1 MRTKIGTRLLSLF
14 LTAIC
19 VIGLIPTSAF
29 AASSENMPS
38 EITLKKS
45 DYFLDTD
52 GSKTY
57 NSPSFDKPLYLHI
70 INMNVGGK
78 TKVGFCAEHG
88 KQLGNTLIGKKWG
101 NPEPVTNS
109 FIKMMIG
116 YYYCM
121 TDAKYM
127 TDAYKAK
134 FGSQLWTDQNMIRYH
149 NAWIQAL
156 CWRALGQGAAIPSD
170 AEGQRVAIAKE
181 LMYIANAK
189 NGTSYSDIYTDK
201 YGTTT
206 FYEKGC
212 KVIDNPDCWPDV
224 DVTLY
229 HYIGGNATSPDGK
242 KHYTNDNTQAIMVAT
257 PRGEPTI
264 DDYQIV
270 VKKVDSSN
278 PTKGLPGATFSL
290 TMVGSDDPSFP
301 MTGVTGQDGTYTFKP
316 LKAGTYQVT
325 ETEAPEGYQ
334 IDNPGPYTVTLPM
347 NGQKTVT
354 VTATD
359 TPITTSSGSIRKV
372 DKDIPTMGL
381 AGATIR
387 ITGIDNNFK
396 YEGQT
401 VAGGALTDVPWDT
414 MPVGS
419 YIAEE
424 IGAPE
429 GYILPSPHEKK
440 EFYWDKKSDVTL
452 VFENDSKV
460 KVQLLKKDESNNP
473 LPGCLFTV
481 IKNGQTLFSAV
492 TDAAGTITV
501 PNVTEGTYWFVE
513 KDAPEGYVV
522 NSEPVTAYVS
532 AADIQGNKTVTVEA
546 TNHRKPGLEIVKID
560 SVTKEPVANCTFDIR
575 SIDGTYHETLT
586 TDGAGRIFLENMTPG
601 SYEVK
606 ETAVPKGYNLNPE
619 KQTVELTAG
628 GTFTLTFENVPKT
641 DFTLF
646 KHDSNNHPIAGVTFE
661 ISKKGGQSLGHF
673 TTDGQGKLTV
683 PNLEPGIY
691 VAVETDCP
699 DDYILDKT
707 PHEFQVNAGKTEVG
721 IDVVNLKKP
730 EITVKKVDSIV
741 GGGVEG
747 AKFEIFYAGTGGTG
761 SPAGTYESLGTK
773 YTDANGIIH
782 LDHLKEG
789 WYRFTEV
796 EAPEGYQLDEPSTQ
810 EIYLKGDD
818 NAELT
823 FKDTPLSAIIVMKKD
838 GVNGKALPGATFQL
852 RYLDGTSG
860 TGGTVIGEKVTDQNG
875 VCSWTGLKAG
885 TYIVEEVKPA
895 PGYNIVEGPK
905 TVYISGKA
913 QDVITVSFDNS
924 PDGTL
929 LIKKV
934 DAKNPTKVL
943 AGAKFRVQ
951 YTNGTLLG
959 NDNGIFT
966 TDENGQITIAGL
978 EPEKTIIVTEV
989 EAPAG
994 YIIDG
999 QAQTIDIKSGKVV
1012 SITFKNAPKGELVI
1026 EKTDAATGKL
1036 LPGAEFIIRKS
1047 DGTEVGADGN
1057 IHNNLTIESGTLSSD
1072 SHFVT
1077 GGDGRIIIKGL
1088 TPGNYT
1094 ITEVKAPD
1102 GYLIGKNASR
1112 TIQIT
1117 AGDTQTITFA
1127 NPSTCSLLIKKVC
1140 SINTDKMLE
1149 GAVFD
1154 VRYADGSV
1162 VGDSNGV
1169 YETGADGTILI
1180 TGLEANKAIIVTETK
1195 APNGFAIDTKPQT
1208 VTTIAGKVVQLTFA
1222 NAPYGKLVIE
1232 KRDAETNNLLPGAE
1246 FRVTTAAGC
1255 EVGQNGVIGDTTL
1268 TSNGIFRTDADGK
1281 ITISN
1286 LRPGNY
1292 IITEIKAPDGYLID
1306 DPTRNVTVTAGDTQ
1320 TIVFK
1325 NHSTCSLLIK
1335 KVCTENPDKM
1345 LEGAVFDVRYADG
1358 TVVGD
1363 SNGVFTTGA
1372 DGTILI
1378 TGLEANKAIVVTE
1391 TKAPDGFA
1399 IDTTPQTITT
1409 QAGKV
1414 VQLTFAN
1421 APYGKIIIEKRDSK
1435 TNELL
1440 PGAEF
1445 RVTTAAGCEVGQNG
1459 VIGDTNLTSNG
1470 IFTTGADGK
1479 ITITNVRPGSYVITE
1494 IKAPDGYLIDDPTRT
1509 ITVTSGDTQTIVF
1522 KDTKPGGLII
1532 EKRDSVTKEPLAGAT
1547 FKVTTSDGRFVAQD
1561 GGATSTNGLYT
1572 TDANGQIHIVDL
1584 DPDTYVVTEVTAPDG
1599 YLMDAPSQTVKIEK
1613 NDTQTLTFYD
1623 TPLGGLTIVKV
1634 DSESGKRLEGAK
1646 IEVAK
1651 LNGEIVGTYVTD
1663 KLGVIQLPDLDDGWY
1678 QLTEIKAPKGY
1689 LLDSTPQKVEV
1700 KKGETKTFEFENTA
1714 SASMLIHKIDS
1725 VTKKGIQGVKFVVYD
1740 SSMTPIGEYESDDQ
1754 GYVHLNKTL
1763 EDGKYYVREI
1773 VAAEGYILDNK
1784 VKSFTV
1790 LAGDTAM
1797 IEWENTSEL
1806 GQIQVIKTSEGYSSV
1821 NGLPA
1826 GTPLSG
1832 AIFAVYDKQNNVV
1845 DKFQTNENG
1854 IGSSKKL
1861 PLGIY
1866 TVKEVQAPAN
1876 YGLNPTVFTADIE
1889 FAGQVVKLNVT
1900 DPVITAGVSIKKTG
1914 YAQTMNNNVMRWT
1927 VSGVRND
1934 STTSLQSFYWRDTLP
1949 TDAVRLTR
1957 LVTGTYSTTQTYKVT
1972 FTTNLNSQWRTAY
1985 DNLSTAKNYTL
1996 DMSSA
2001 ALGLA
2006 SNEYVT
2012 QFMLS
2017 FGIVPAGFHQ
2027 LTNATVDAQT
2037 LYALT
2042 NGYKFTNKAD
2052 VGGLLGGNWVQSIAR
2067 WTTSVYS
2074 HYVPAK
2080 PAAPKS
2086 PKLPRTGY

>member
-1 MRTKIGTRLLSLF
+1 MRQKIGTRLLSLF

-29 AASSENMPS
+29 AAPSGSMPS
-38 EITLKKS
+38 EITLQKS

-57 NSPSFDKPLYLHI
+57 SSPSFGEPLYLHI

-121 TDAKYM
+121 TDAKYQ
-127 TDAYKAK
+127 TDAYKEK
-134 FGSQLWTDQNMIRYH
+134 WGGELWTDQNLIRYH

-170 AEGQRVAIAKE
+170 AEGQKVAIAKE

-206 FYEKGC
+206 FYQKGEK
-212 KVIDNPDCWPDV
+212 VLDNTDCWPDV

-257 PRGEPTI
+257 PSIPTAES
-264 DDYQIV
+264 YQIV

-278 PTKGLPGATFSL
+278 PTKGLSGATFSL
-290 TMVGSDDPSFP
+290 TMVGSTKTL
-301 MTGVTGQDGTYTFKP
+301 TGVTGQDGTYTFKN

-334 IDNPGPYTVTLPM
+334 IDNPGPYAVTLPT

-354 VTATD
+354 VTALD
-359 TPITTSSGSIRKV
+359 TPITLASGSIRKV
-372 DKDIPTMGL
+372 DKDRPTMGL

-387 ITGIDNNFK
+387 ITGIDNNFT

-401 VAGGALTDVPWDT
+401 VEGGALTDVPWDT

-419 YIAEE
+419 YVAEE

-440 EFYWDKKSDVTL
+440 EFYWDKKNEVKL

-560 SVTKEPVANCTFDIR
+560 SVTKKPVANCTFDIR

-707 PHEFQVNAGKTEVG
+707 PHEFQVNAGVTNVG

-796 EAPEGYQLDEPSTQ
+796 EAPAGYQLDEPSTQ

-852 RYLDGTSG
+852 RYLGGTSG
-860 TGGTVIGEKVTDQNG
+860 TGGTAIGEKVTDQNG

-978 EPEKTIIVTEV
+978 EPKKTIIVTEI

-1057 IHNNLTIESGTLSSD
+1057 IHNDLTIESGTLSSD

-1127 NPSTCSLLIKKVC
+1127 NP
-1140 SINTDKMLE
+1140 
-1149 GAVFD
+1149 
-1154 VRYADGSV
+1154 
-1162 VGDSNGV
+1162 
-1169 YETGADGTILI
+1169 
-1180 TGLEANKAIIVTETK
+1180 
-1195 APNGFAIDTKPQT
+1195 
-1208 VTTIAGKVVQLTFA
+1208 
-1222 NAPYGKLVIE
+1222 
-1232 KRDAETNNLLPGAE
+1232 
-1246 FRVTTAAGC
+1246 
-1255 EVGQNGVIGDTTL
+1255 
-1268 TSNGIFRTDADGK
+1268 
-1281 ITISN
+1281 
-1286 LRPGNY
+1286 
-1292 IITEIKAPDGYLID
+1292 
-1306 DPTRNVTVTAGDTQ
+1306 
-1320 TIVFK
+1320 
-1325 NHSTCSLLIK
+1325 STCSLLIK

-1479 ITITNVRPGSYVITE
+1479 ITITNVRPGNYIITE

-1651 LNGEIVGTYVTD
+1651 MNGEIVGTYVTD

-1725 VTKKGIQGVKFVVYD
+1725 VTRKGIQGVKFVVYD

-2086 PKLPRTGY
+2086 PTLPRTGY

>member
-1 MRTKIGTRLLSLF
+1 MRQKIGTRLLSLF

-29 AASSENMPS
+29 AAPSGSMPS
-38 EITLKKS
+38 EITLQKS

-57 NSPSFDKPLYLHI
+57 NSPSFGEPLYLHI

-78 TKVGFCAEHG
+78 TNVGFCAEHG

-121 TDAKYM
+121 TDAKYQ
-127 TDAYKAK
+127 TDAYKEK
-134 FGSQLWTDQNMIRYH
+134 WGGELWTDQNLIRYH

-170 AEGQRVAIAKE
+170 AEGQKVAIAKE

-206 FYEKGC
+206 FYQKGEK
-212 KVIDNPDCWPDV
+212 VLDNTDCWPDV

-257 PRGEPTI
+257 PSIPTLGN
-264 DDYQIV
+264 YQIT

-278 PTKGLPGATFSL
+278 PTKGLAGAEFSL
-290 TMVGSDDPSFP
+290 EMVGSDDPKFP
-301 MTGVTGQDGTYTFKP
+301 MTGVTGQGGTLTFKD

-325 ETEAPEGYQ
+325 ETKAPEDYQ
-334 IDNPGPYTVTLPM
+334 IDNPGPYTVTLPT
-347 NGQKTVT
+347 NGQNTVT

-359 TPITTSSGSIRKV
+359 TPITLASGSIRKV
-372 DKDIPTMGL
+372 DKDRPTMGL

-387 ITGIDNNFK
+387 ITGIDNNFT

-401 VAGGALTDVPWDT
+401 VEGGALTDVPWDT

-419 YIAEE
+419 YVAEE

-440 EFYWDKKSDVTL
+440 EFYWDKKNEVKL

-707 PHEFQVNAGKTEVG
+707 PHEFQVNAGVTNVG

-796 EAPEGYQLDEPSTQ
+796 DAPAGYQLDEPSTQ

-852 RYLDGTSG
+852 RYLGGTSG

-875 VCSWTGLKAG
+875 VCSWTSLKAG

-934 DAKNPTKVL
+934 DAKHPTKVL

-978 EPEKTIIVTEV
+978 EPEKTIIVTEI

-1057 IHNNLTIESGTLSSD
+1057 IHNDLTIESGTLSSD

-1127 NPSTCSLLIKKVC
+1127 NP
-1140 SINTDKMLE
+1140 
-1149 GAVFD
+1149 
-1154 VRYADGSV
+1154 
-1162 VGDSNGV
+1162 
-1169 YETGADGTILI
+1169 
-1180 TGLEANKAIIVTETK
+1180 
-1195 APNGFAIDTKPQT
+1195 
-1208 VTTIAGKVVQLTFA
+1208 
-1222 NAPYGKLVIE
+1222 
-1232 KRDAETNNLLPGAE
+1232 
-1246 FRVTTAAGC
+1246 
-1255 EVGQNGVIGDTTL
+1255 
-1268 TSNGIFRTDADGK
+1268 
-1281 ITISN
+1281 
-1286 LRPGNY
+1286 
-1292 IITEIKAPDGYLID
+1292 
-1306 DPTRNVTVTAGDTQ
+1306 
-1320 TIVFK
+1320 
-1325 NHSTCSLLIK
+1325 STCSLLIK

-1479 ITITNVRPGSYVITE
+1479 ITITNVRPGNYVITE

-1651 LNGEIVGTYVTD
+1651 MNGEIVGTYVTD

-1725 VTKKGIQGVKFVVYD
+1725 VTRKGIQGVKFVVYD

>member
-1 MRTKIGTRLLSLF
+1 
-14 LTAIC
+14 
-19 VIGLIPTSAF
+19 
-29 AASSENMPS
+29 
-38 EITLKKS
+38 
-45 DYFLDTD
+45 
-52 GSKTY
+52 
-57 NSPSFDKPLYLHI
+57 
-70 INMNVGGK
+70 
-78 TKVGFCAEHG
+78 
-88 KQLGNTLIGKKWG
+88 
-101 NPEPVTNS
+101 
-109 FIKMMIG
+109 MIG

-401 VAGGALTDVPWDT
+401 VTGGALTDVPWDT

-560 SVTKEPVANCTFDIR
+560 SVTKKPVANCTFDIR

-707 PHEFQVNAGKTEVG
+707 PHEFQVNAGVTNVG

-796 EAPEGYQLDEPSTQ
+796 EAPAGYQLDEPSTQ

-852 RYLDGTSG
+852 RYLGGTSG
-860 TGGTVIGEKVTDQNG
+860 TGGTAIGEKVTDQNG

-934 DAKNPTKVL
+934 DAKHPTKVL

-978 EPEKTIIVTEV
+978 EPKKTIIVTEI

-1057 IHNNLTIESGTLSSD
+1057 IHNDLTIESGTLSSD

-1088 TPGNYT
+1088 TPGHYT

-1140 SINTDKMLE
+1140 
-1149 GAVFD
+1149 
-1154 VRYADGSV
+1154 
-1162 VGDSNGV
+1162 
-1169 YETGADGTILI
+1169 TG
-1180 TGLEANKAIIVTETK
+1180 
-1195 APNGFAIDTKPQT
+1195 
-1208 VTTIAGKVVQLTFA
+1208 
-1222 NAPYGKLVIE
+1222 
-1232 KRDAETNNLLPGAE
+1232 
-1246 FRVTTAAGC
+1246 
-1255 EVGQNGVIGDTTL
+1255 
-1268 TSNGIFRTDADGK
+1268 
-1281 ITISN
+1281 
-1286 LRPGNY
+1286 
-1292 IITEIKAPDGYLID
+1292 
-1306 DPTRNVTVTAGDTQ
+1306 
-1320 TIVFK
+1320 
-1325 NHSTCSLLIK
+1325 
-1335 KVCTENPDKM
+1335 NPDKM

-1479 ITITNVRPGSYVITE
+1479 ITITNVRPGNYIITE

-1651 LNGEIVGTYVTD
+1651 MNGEIVGTYVTD

-1725 VTKKGIQGVKFVVYD
+1725 VTRKGIQGVKFVVYD

>member
-1 MRTKIGTRLLSLF
+1 MRQKIGTRLLSLF

-29 AASSENMPS
+29 AAPSGSMPS
-38 EITLKKS
+38 EITLQKS

-57 NSPSFDKPLYLHI
+57 NSPSFGEPLYLHI

-121 TDAKYM
+121 TDAKYQ
-127 TDAYKAK
+127 TDAYKEK
-134 FGSQLWTDQNMIRYH
+134 WGGELWTDQNLIRYH

-170 AEGQRVAIAKE
+170 AEGQKAAIAKE

-206 FYEKGC
+206 FYQKGEK
-212 KVIDNPDCWPDV
+212 VLDNTDCWPDV

-257 PRGEPTI
+257 PSIPTAES
-264 DDYQIV
+264 YQIV

-278 PTKGLPGATFSL
+278 PTKGLSGATFSL
-290 TMVGSDDPSFP
+290 TMVGSTKTL
-301 MTGVTGQDGTYTFKP
+301 TGVTGQDGTYTFKN

-334 IDNPGPYTVTLPM
+334 IDNPGPYAVTLPT

-354 VTATD
+354 VTALD
-359 TPITTSSGSIRKV
+359 TPITLASGSIRKV
-372 DKDIPTMGL
+372 DKGRPTMGL

-387 ITGIDNNFK
+387 ITGIDNNFT

-401 VAGGALTDVPWDT
+401 VEGGALTDVPWDT

-419 YIAEE
+419 YVAEE

-440 EFYWDKKSDVTL
+440 EFYWDKKNEVKL

-707 PHEFQVNAGKTEVG
+707 PHEFQVNAGVTNVG

-796 EAPEGYQLDEPSTQ
+796 EAPAGYQLDEPSTQ

-852 RYLDGTSG
+852 RYLGGTSG

-934 DAKNPTKVL
+934 DAKHPTKVL

-978 EPEKTIIVTEV
+978 EPKKTIIVTEI

-1057 IHNNLTIESGTLSSD
+1057 IHNDLTIESGTLSSD

-1088 TPGNYT
+1088 TPGHYT

-1127 NPSTCSLLIKKVC
+1127 NP
-1140 SINTDKMLE
+1140 
-1149 GAVFD
+1149 
-1154 VRYADGSV
+1154 
-1162 VGDSNGV
+1162 
-1169 YETGADGTILI
+1169 
-1180 TGLEANKAIIVTETK
+1180 
-1195 APNGFAIDTKPQT
+1195 
-1208 VTTIAGKVVQLTFA
+1208 
-1222 NAPYGKLVIE
+1222 
-1232 KRDAETNNLLPGAE
+1232 
-1246 FRVTTAAGC
+1246 
-1255 EVGQNGVIGDTTL
+1255 
-1268 TSNGIFRTDADGK
+1268 
-1281 ITISN
+1281 
-1286 LRPGNY
+1286 
-1292 IITEIKAPDGYLID
+1292 
-1306 DPTRNVTVTAGDTQ
+1306 
-1320 TIVFK
+1320 
-1325 NHSTCSLLIK
+1325 STCSLLIK

-1479 ITITNVRPGSYVITE
+1479 ITITNVRPGNYVITE

-1651 LNGEIVGTYVTD
+1651 MNGEIVGTYVTD

-1725 VTKKGIQGVKFVVYD
+1725 VTRKGIQGVKFVVYD

>member
-1 MRTKIGTRLLSLF
+1 MRQKIGTRLLSLF

-29 AASSENMPS
+29 AAPSGSMPS
-38 EITLKKS
+38 EITLQKS

-57 NSPSFDKPLYLHI
+57 NSPSFGEPLYLHI

-121 TDAKYM
+121 TDAKYQ
-127 TDAYKAK
+127 TDAYKEK
-134 FGSQLWTDQNMIRYH
+134 WGGELWTDQNLIRYH

-170 AEGQRVAIAKE
+170 AEGQKVAIAKE

-206 FYEKGC
+206 FYQKGEK
-212 KVIDNPDCWPDV
+212 VLDNTDCWPDV

-257 PRGEPTI
+257 PSIPTLGN
-264 DDYQIV
+264 YQIT

-278 PTKGLPGATFSL
+278 PTKGLAGAEFSL
-290 TMVGSDDPSFP
+290 EMVGSDDPKFP
-301 MTGVTGQDGTYTFKP
+301 MTGVTGQGGTLTFKD

-325 ETEAPEGYQ
+325 ETKAPEDYQ
-334 IDNPGPYTVTLPM
+334 IDNPGPYTVTLPT
-347 NGQKTVT
+347 NGQNTVT

-359 TPITTSSGSIRKV
+359 TPITLASGSIRKV
-372 DKDIPTMGL
+372 DKDRPTMGL

-387 ITGIDNNFK
+387 ITGIDNNFT

-401 VAGGALTDVPWDT
+401 VEGGALTDVPWDT

-419 YIAEE
+419 YVAEE

-440 EFYWDKKSDVTL
+440 EFYWDKKNEVKL

-560 SVTKEPVANCTFDIR
+560 SVTKKPVANCTFDIR

-707 PHEFQVNAGKTEVG
+707 PHEFQVNAGVTNVG

-796 EAPEGYQLDEPSTQ
+796 EAPAGYQLDEPSTQ

-852 RYLDGTSG
+852 RYLGGTSG

-934 DAKNPTKVL
+934 DAKHPTKVL

-978 EPEKTIIVTEV
+978 EPEKTIIVTEI

-1057 IHNNLTIESGTLSSD
+1057 IHNDLTIESGTLSSD

-1127 NPSTCSLLIKKVC
+1127 NP
-1140 SINTDKMLE
+1140 
-1149 GAVFD
+1149 
-1154 VRYADGSV
+1154 
-1162 VGDSNGV
+1162 
-1169 YETGADGTILI
+1169 
-1180 TGLEANKAIIVTETK
+1180 
-1195 APNGFAIDTKPQT
+1195 
-1208 VTTIAGKVVQLTFA
+1208 
-1222 NAPYGKLVIE
+1222 
-1232 KRDAETNNLLPGAE
+1232 
-1246 FRVTTAAGC
+1246 
-1255 EVGQNGVIGDTTL
+1255 
-1268 TSNGIFRTDADGK
+1268 
-1281 ITISN
+1281 
-1286 LRPGNY
+1286 
-1292 IITEIKAPDGYLID
+1292 
-1306 DPTRNVTVTAGDTQ
+1306 
-1320 TIVFK
+1320 
-1325 NHSTCSLLIK
+1325 STCSLLIK

-1479 ITITNVRPGSYVITE
+1479 ITITNVRPGNYVITE

-1651 LNGEIVGTYVTD
+1651 MNGEIVGTYVTD

-1725 VTKKGIQGVKFVVYD
+1725 VTRKGIQGVKFVVYD

-2080 PAAPKS
+2080 PATPKS

>member
-29 AASSENMPS
+29 AAPSGSMPS
-38 EITLKKS
+38 EITLQKS

-57 NSPSFDKPLYLHI
+57 NSPSFGEPLYLHI
-70 INMNVGGK
+70 INMNVGGE
-78 TKVGFCAEHG
+78 TKIGFCAEHG
-88 KQLGNTLIGKKWG
+88 KQLGNTLIGKKWA

-121 TDAKYM
+121 TDAKYQ
-127 TDAYKAK
+127 TDAYKEK
-134 FGSQLWTDQNMIRYH
+134 WGGELWTDQNLIRYH

-170 AEGQRVAIAKE
+170 AEGQKVAIAKE

-206 FYEKGC
+206 FYQKGEK
-212 KVIDNPDCWPDV
+212 VLDNTDCWPDV

-257 PRGEPTI
+257 PKPPTAE
-264 DDYQIV
+264 DYQIV

-278 PTKGLPGATFSL
+278 PTKGLAGAAFSL
-290 TMVGSDDPSFP
+290 EMVGSDDPMFP
-301 MTGVTGQDGTYTFKP
+301 MTGVTGQDGTYTFKK

-325 ETEAPEGYQ
+325 ETKAPDGYQ
-334 IDNPGPYTVTLPM
+334 IDNPGPYTVTLPT

-354 VTATD
+354 VTALD
-359 TPITTSSGSIRKV
+359 TPITLASGSIRKV
-372 DKDIPTMGL
+372 DKDRPTMGL

-387 ITGIDNNFK
+387 ITGIDNNFT

-401 VAGGALTDVPWDT
+401 VEGGALTDVPWDT

-419 YIAEE
+419 YVAEE

-440 EFYWDKKSDVTL
+440 EFYWDKKNEVKL

-560 SVTKEPVANCTFDIR
+560 SVTKKPVANCTFDIR

-707 PHEFQVNAGKTEVG
+707 PHEFQVNAGVTNVG

-796 EAPEGYQLDEPSTQ
+796 EAPAGYQLDEPSTQ

-852 RYLDGTSG
+852 RYLGGTSG
-860 TGGTVIGEKVTDQNG
+860 TGGTAIGEKVTDQNG

-978 EPEKTIIVTEV
+978 EPKKTIIVTEI

-1057 IHNNLTIESGTLSSD
+1057 IHNDLTIESGTLSSD

-1127 NPSTCSLLIKKVC
+1127 NP
-1140 SINTDKMLE
+1140 
-1149 GAVFD
+1149 
-1154 VRYADGSV
+1154 
-1162 VGDSNGV
+1162 
-1169 YETGADGTILI
+1169 
-1180 TGLEANKAIIVTETK
+1180 
-1195 APNGFAIDTKPQT
+1195 
-1208 VTTIAGKVVQLTFA
+1208 
-1222 NAPYGKLVIE
+1222 
-1232 KRDAETNNLLPGAE
+1232 
-1246 FRVTTAAGC
+1246 
-1255 EVGQNGVIGDTTL
+1255 
-1268 TSNGIFRTDADGK
+1268 
-1281 ITISN
+1281 
-1286 LRPGNY
+1286 
-1292 IITEIKAPDGYLID
+1292 
-1306 DPTRNVTVTAGDTQ
+1306 
-1320 TIVFK
+1320 
-1325 NHSTCSLLIK
+1325 STCSLLIK

-1479 ITITNVRPGSYVITE
+1479 ITITNVRPGNYVITE

-1634 DSESGKRLEGAK
+1634 DSASGKRLEGAK

-1651 LNGEIVGTYVTD
+1651 MNGEIVGTYVTD

-1725 VTKKGIQGVKFVVYD
+1725 VTRKGIQGVKFVVYD

>member
-29 AASSENMPS
+29 AAPSGSMPS
-38 EITLKKS
+38 EITLQKS

-57 NSPSFDKPLYLHI
+57 NSPSFGEPLYLHI
-70 INMNVGGK
+70 INMNVGGE
-78 TKVGFCAEHG
+78 TKIGFCAEHG

-121 TDAKYM
+121 TDAKYQ
-127 TDAYKAK
+127 TDAYKEK
-134 FGSQLWTDQNMIRYH
+134 WGGELWTDQNLIRYH

-170 AEGQRVAIAKE
+170 AEGQKVAIAKE

-206 FYEKGC
+206 FYQKGEK
-212 KVIDNPDCWPDV
+212 VLDNTDCWPDV

-229 HYIGGNATSPDGK
+229 RYIGGNATSPDGK
-242 KHYTNDNTQAIMVAT
+242 KHYTNDNTQAVMVAT
-257 PRGEPTI
+257 PKKEPTGDTYRI
-264 DDYQIV
+264 I

-278 PTKGLPGATFSL
+278 PTKGLAGATFSL
-290 TMVGSDDPSFP
+290 EMVGSDGPSFP
-301 MTGVTGQDGTYTFKP
+301 KTGVTGQDGTYIFDR
-316 LKAGTYQVT
+316 LEAGTYKVT

-334 IDNPGPYTVTLPM
+334 IDNPGPYVVTLPT
-347 NGQKTVT
+347 NGQNTVT
-354 VTATD
+354 VTALD
-359 TPITTSSGSIRKV
+359 TPITLASGSIRKV
-372 DKDIPTMGL
+372 DKDRPTMGL

-387 ITGIDNNFK
+387 ITGIDNNFT

-401 VAGGALTDVPWDT
+401 VEGGALTDVPWDT

-419 YIAEE
+419 YVAEE

-440 EFYWDKKSDVTL
+440 EFYWDKKNEVKL

-532 AADIQGNKTVTVEA
+532 AADIQGNKTITVEA

-707 PHEFQVNAGKTEVG
+707 PHEFQVNAGVTNVG

-796 EAPEGYQLDEPSTQ
+796 EAPAGYQLDEPSTQ

-852 RYLDGTSG
+852 RYLGGTSG

-875 VCSWTGLKAG
+875 VCSWTSLKAG

-934 DAKNPTKVL
+934 DAKHPTKVL

-978 EPEKTIIVTEV
+978 EPEKTIIVTEI

-1057 IHNNLTIESGTLSSD
+1057 IHNDLTIESGTLSSD

-1127 NPSTCSLLIKKVC
+1127 NP
-1140 SINTDKMLE
+1140 
-1149 GAVFD
+1149 
-1154 VRYADGSV
+1154 
-1162 VGDSNGV
+1162 
-1169 YETGADGTILI
+1169 
-1180 TGLEANKAIIVTETK
+1180 
-1195 APNGFAIDTKPQT
+1195 
-1208 VTTIAGKVVQLTFA
+1208 
-1222 NAPYGKLVIE
+1222 
-1232 KRDAETNNLLPGAE
+1232 
-1246 FRVTTAAGC
+1246 
-1255 EVGQNGVIGDTTL
+1255 
-1268 TSNGIFRTDADGK
+1268 
-1281 ITISN
+1281 
-1286 LRPGNY
+1286 
-1292 IITEIKAPDGYLID
+1292 
-1306 DPTRNVTVTAGDTQ
+1306 
-1320 TIVFK
+1320 
-1325 NHSTCSLLIK
+1325 STCSLLIK

-1479 ITITNVRPGSYVITE
+1479 ITITNVRPGNYVITE

-1651 LNGEIVGTYVTD
+1651 MNGEIVGTYVTD

-1725 VTKKGIQGVKFVVYD
+1725 VTRKGIQGVKFVVYD

-1866 TVKEVQAPAN
+1866 AVKEVQAPAN

-2067 WTTSVYS
+2067 WTTSIYS

-2086 PKLPRTGY
+2086 PTLPRTGY

>member
-29 AASSENMPS
+29 AAPSGSMPS
-38 EITLKKS
+38 EITLQKS

-57 NSPSFDKPLYLHI
+57 NSPSFGEPLYLHI

-78 TKVGFCAEHG
+78 TNVGFCAEHG

-121 TDAKYM
+121 TDAKYQ
-127 TDAYKAK
+127 TDAYKEK
-134 FGSQLWTDQNMIRYH
+134 WGGELWTNQNLIRYH

-170 AEGQRVAIAKE
+170 AEGQKVAIAKE

-206 FYEKGC
+206 FYQKGEK
-212 KVIDNPDCWPDV
+212 VLDNTDCWPDV

-257 PRGEPTI
+257 PSIPTAES
-264 DDYQIV
+264 YQIV

-278 PTKGLPGATFSL
+278 PTKGLSGATFSL
-290 TMVGSDDPSFP
+290 TMVGSTKTL
-301 MTGVTGQDGTYTFKP
+301 TGVTGQDGTYTFKN

-334 IDNPGPYTVTLPM
+334 IDNPGPYAVTLPT
-347 NGQKTVT
+347 NGQNTVT
-354 VTATD
+354 VTALD
-359 TPITTSSGSIRKV
+359 TPITLASGSIRKV
-372 DKDIPTMGL
+372 DKDRPTMGL

-387 ITGIDNNFK
+387 ITGIDNNFT

-401 VAGGALTDVPWDT
+401 VEGGALTDVPWDT

-419 YIAEE
+419 YVAEE

-440 EFYWDKKSDVTL
+440 EFYWDKKNEVKL

-707 PHEFQVNAGKTEVG
+707 PHEFQVNAGVTNVG

-796 EAPEGYQLDEPSTQ
+796 EAPAGYQLDEPSTQ

-852 RYLDGTSG
+852 RYLGGTSG

-934 DAKNPTKVL
+934 DAKHPTKVL

-978 EPEKTIIVTEV
+978 EPEKTIIVTEI

-1057 IHNNLTIESGTLSSD
+1057 IHNDLTIESGTLSSD

-1088 TPGNYT
+1088 TPGHYT

-1127 NPSTCSLLIKKVC
+1127 NP
-1140 SINTDKMLE
+1140 
-1149 GAVFD
+1149 
-1154 VRYADGSV
+1154 
-1162 VGDSNGV
+1162 
-1169 YETGADGTILI
+1169 
-1180 TGLEANKAIIVTETK
+1180 
-1195 APNGFAIDTKPQT
+1195 
-1208 VTTIAGKVVQLTFA
+1208 
-1222 NAPYGKLVIE
+1222 
-1232 KRDAETNNLLPGAE
+1232 
-1246 FRVTTAAGC
+1246 
-1255 EVGQNGVIGDTTL
+1255 
-1268 TSNGIFRTDADGK
+1268 
-1281 ITISN
+1281 
-1286 LRPGNY
+1286 
-1292 IITEIKAPDGYLID
+1292 
-1306 DPTRNVTVTAGDTQ
+1306 
-1320 TIVFK
+1320 
-1325 NHSTCSLLIK
+1325 STCSLLIK

-1479 ITITNVRPGSYVITE
+1479 ITITNVRPGNYIITE

-1651 LNGEIVGTYVTD
+1651 MNGEIVGTYVTD

-1725 VTKKGIQGVKFVVYD
+1725 VTRKGIQGVKFVVYD

-2067 WTTSVYS
+2067 WTTSIYS

>member
-29 AASSENMPS
+29 AAPSGSMPS
-38 EITLKKS
+38 EITLQKS

-57 NSPSFDKPLYLHI
+57 NSPSFGEPLYLHI
-70 INMNVGGK
+70 INMNVGGE
-78 TKVGFCAEHG
+78 TKIGFCAEHG

-121 TDAKYM
+121 TDAKYQ
-127 TDAYKAK
+127 TDAYKEK
-134 FGSQLWTDQNMIRYH
+134 WGGELWTDQNLIRYH

-170 AEGQRVAIAKE
+170 AEGQKVAIAKE

-206 FYEKGC
+206 FYQKGEK
-212 KVIDNPDCWPDV
+212 VLDNTDCWPDV

-229 HYIGGNATSPDGK
+229 RYIGGNATSPDGK
-242 KHYTNDNTQAIMVAT
+242 KHYTNDNTQAVMVAT
-257 PRGEPTI
+257 PKKSDIPS
-264 DDYQIV
+264 DKYQIV

-278 PTKGLPGATFSL
+278 PTKGLAGATFSL
-290 TMVGSDDPSFP
+290 EMVGSDDPKFP
-301 MTGVTGQDGTYTFKP
+301 MTGVTGQDGTYTFKN

-334 IDNPGPYTVTLPM
+334 IDNPGPYAVTLPT

-354 VTATD
+354 VTALD
-359 TPITTSSGSIRKV
+359 TPITLASGSIRKV
-372 DKDIPTMGL
+372 DKDRPTMGL

-387 ITGIDNNFK
+387 ITGIDNNFT

-401 VAGGALTDVPWDT
+401 VEGGALTDVPWDT

-419 YIAEE
+419 YVAEE

-440 EFYWDKKSDVTL
+440 EFYWDKKNEVKL

-707 PHEFQVNAGKTEVG
+707 PHEFQVNAGVTNVG

-796 EAPEGYQLDEPSTQ
+796 EAPAGYQLDEPSTQ

-852 RYLDGTSG
+852 RYLGGTSG

-875 VCSWTGLKAG
+875 VCSWTSLKAG

-934 DAKNPTKVL
+934 DAKHPTKVL

-978 EPEKTIIVTEV
+978 EPEKTIIVTEI

-1057 IHNNLTIESGTLSSD
+1057 IHNDLTIESGTLSSD

-1127 NPSTCSLLIKKVC
+1127 NP
-1140 SINTDKMLE
+1140 
-1149 GAVFD
+1149 
-1154 VRYADGSV
+1154 
-1162 VGDSNGV
+1162 
-1169 YETGADGTILI
+1169 
-1180 TGLEANKAIIVTETK
+1180 
-1195 APNGFAIDTKPQT
+1195 
-1208 VTTIAGKVVQLTFA
+1208 
-1222 NAPYGKLVIE
+1222 
-1232 KRDAETNNLLPGAE
+1232 
-1246 FRVTTAAGC
+1246 
-1255 EVGQNGVIGDTTL
+1255 
-1268 TSNGIFRTDADGK
+1268 
-1281 ITISN
+1281 
-1286 LRPGNY
+1286 
-1292 IITEIKAPDGYLID
+1292 
-1306 DPTRNVTVTAGDTQ
+1306 
-1320 TIVFK
+1320 
-1325 NHSTCSLLIK
+1325 STCSLLIK

-1479 ITITNVRPGSYVITE
+1479 ITITNVRPGNYVITE

-1532 EKRDSVTKEPLAGAT
+1532 EKRDSVTKVPLAGAT

-1725 VTKKGIQGVKFVVYD
+1725 VTRKGIQGVKFVVYD

>member
-29 AASSENMPS
+29 AAPSGSMPS
-38 EITLKKS
+38 EITLQKS

-57 NSPSFDKPLYLHI
+57 NSPSFGEPLYLHI

-78 TKVGFCAEHG
+78 TNVGFCAEHG

-121 TDAKYM
+121 TDAKYQ
-127 TDAYKAK
+127 TDAYKEK
-134 FGSQLWTDQNMIRYH
+134 WGGELWTDQNLIRYH

-170 AEGQRVAIAKE
+170 AEGQKVAIAKE

-206 FYEKGC
+206 FYQKGEK
-212 KVIDNPDCWPDV
+212 VLDNTDCWPDV

-257 PRGEPTI
+257 PSIPTAES
-264 DDYQIV
+264 YQIV

-278 PTKGLPGATFSL
+278 PTKGLSGATFSL
-290 TMVGSDDPSFP
+290 TMVGSTKTL
-301 MTGVTGQDGTYTFKP
+301 TGVTGQDGTYTFKN

-334 IDNPGPYTVTLPM
+334 IDNPGPYAVTLPT
-347 NGQKTVT
+347 NGQNTVT
-354 VTATD
+354 VTALD
-359 TPITTSSGSIRKV
+359 TPITLASGSIRKV
-372 DKDIPTMGL
+372 DKDRPTMGL

-387 ITGIDNNFK
+387 ITGIDNNFT

-401 VAGGALTDVPWDT
+401 VEGGALTDVPWDT

-419 YIAEE
+419 YVAEE

-440 EFYWDKKSDVTL
+440 EFYWDKKNEVKL

-707 PHEFQVNAGKTEVG
+707 PHEFQVNAGVTNVG

-796 EAPEGYQLDEPSTQ
+796 EAPAGYQLDEPSTQ

-852 RYLDGTSG
+852 RYLGGTSG

-875 VCSWTGLKAG
+875 VCSWTSLKAG

-934 DAKNPTKVL
+934 DAKHPTKVL

-978 EPEKTIIVTEV
+978 EPEKTIIVTEI

-1057 IHNNLTIESGTLSSD
+1057 IHNDLTIESGTLSSD

-1127 NPSTCSLLIKKVC
+1127 NP
-1140 SINTDKMLE
+1140 
-1149 GAVFD
+1149 
-1154 VRYADGSV
+1154 
-1162 VGDSNGV
+1162 
-1169 YETGADGTILI
+1169 
-1180 TGLEANKAIIVTETK
+1180 
-1195 APNGFAIDTKPQT
+1195 
-1208 VTTIAGKVVQLTFA
+1208 
-1222 NAPYGKLVIE
+1222 
-1232 KRDAETNNLLPGAE
+1232 
-1246 FRVTTAAGC
+1246 
-1255 EVGQNGVIGDTTL
+1255 
-1268 TSNGIFRTDADGK
+1268 
-1281 ITISN
+1281 
-1286 LRPGNY
+1286 
-1292 IITEIKAPDGYLID
+1292 
-1306 DPTRNVTVTAGDTQ
+1306 
-1320 TIVFK
+1320 
-1325 NHSTCSLLIK
+1325 STCSLLIK

-1479 ITITNVRPGSYVITE
+1479 TTITNVRPGSYIITE

-1651 LNGEIVGTYVTD
+1651 MNGEIVGTYVTD

-1725 VTKKGIQGVKFVVYD
+1725 VTRKGIQGVKFVVYD

>member
-796 EAPEGYQLDEPSTQ
+796 EAPAGYQLDEPSTQ

-852 RYLDGTSG
+852 RYLGGTSG

-934 DAKNPTKVL
+934 DAKHPTKVL

-978 EPEKTIIVTEV
+978 EPEKTIIVTEI

-1057 IHNNLTIESGTLSSD
+1057 IHNDLTIESGTLSSD

-1127 NPSTCSLLIKKVC
+1127 NP
-1140 SINTDKMLE
+1140 
-1149 GAVFD
+1149 
-1154 VRYADGSV
+1154 
-1162 VGDSNGV
+1162 
-1169 YETGADGTILI
+1169 
-1180 TGLEANKAIIVTETK
+1180 
-1195 APNGFAIDTKPQT
+1195 
-1208 VTTIAGKVVQLTFA
+1208 
-1222 NAPYGKLVIE
+1222 
-1232 KRDAETNNLLPGAE
+1232 
-1246 FRVTTAAGC
+1246 
-1255 EVGQNGVIGDTTL
+1255 
-1268 TSNGIFRTDADGK
+1268 
-1281 ITISN
+1281 
-1286 LRPGNY
+1286 
-1292 IITEIKAPDGYLID
+1292 
-1306 DPTRNVTVTAGDTQ
+1306 
-1320 TIVFK
+1320 
-1325 NHSTCSLLIK
+1325 STCSLLIK

-1646 IEVAK
+1646 IEVAE

-1725 VTKKGIQGVKFVVYD
+1725 VTRKGIQGVKFVVYD

>member
-1 MRTKIGTRLLSLF
+1 MRQKIGTRLLSLF

-29 AASSENMPS
+29 AAPSGSMPS
-38 EITLKKS
+38 EITLQKS

-57 NSPSFDKPLYLHI
+57 NSPSFGEPLYLHI

-78 TKVGFCAEHG
+78 TNVGFCAEHG

-121 TDAKYM
+121 TDAKYQ
-127 TDAYKAK
+127 TDAYKEK
-134 FGSQLWTDQNMIRYH
+134 WGGELWTDQNLIRYH

-170 AEGQRVAIAKE
+170 AEGQKVAIAKE

-206 FYEKGC
+206 FYQKGEK
-212 KVIDNPDCWPDV
+212 VLDNTDCWPDV

-257 PRGEPTI
+257 PSIPTLGN
-264 DDYQIV
+264 YQIT

-278 PTKGLPGATFSL
+278 PTKGLAGAEFSL
-290 TMVGSDDPSFP
+290 EMVGSDDPKFP
-301 MTGVTGQDGTYTFKP
+301 MTGVTGQGGTLTFKD

-325 ETEAPEGYQ
+325 ETKAPEDYQ
-334 IDNPGPYTVTLPM
+334 IDNPGPYTVTLPT
-347 NGQKTVT
+347 NGQNTVT

-359 TPITTSSGSIRKV
+359 TPITLASGSIRKV
-372 DKDIPTMGL
+372 DKDRPTMGL

-387 ITGIDNNFK
+387 ITGIDNNFT

-401 VAGGALTDVPWDT
+401 VEGGALTDVPWDT

-419 YIAEE
+419 YVAEE

-440 EFYWDKKSDVTL
+440 EFYWDKKNEVKL

-546 TNHRKPGLEIVKID
+546 TNHRKPGLEIVKIN

-575 SIDGTYHETLT
+575 SIDGTYHEALT

-707 PHEFQVNAGKTEVG
+707 PHEFQVNAGVTNVG

-796 EAPEGYQLDEPSTQ
+796 EAPAGYQLDEPSTQ

-852 RYLDGTSG
+852 RYLGGTSG

-934 DAKNPTKVL
+934 DAKHPTKVL

-978 EPEKTIIVTEV
+978 EPEKTIIVTEI

-1036 LPGAEFIIRKS
+1036 LSGAEFIIRKS

-1057 IHNNLTIESGTLSSD
+1057 IHNDLTIESGTLSSD

-1127 NPSTCSLLIKKVC
+1127 NP
-1140 SINTDKMLE
+1140 
-1149 GAVFD
+1149 
-1154 VRYADGSV
+1154 
-1162 VGDSNGV
+1162 
-1169 YETGADGTILI
+1169 
-1180 TGLEANKAIIVTETK
+1180 
-1195 APNGFAIDTKPQT
+1195 
-1208 VTTIAGKVVQLTFA
+1208 
-1222 NAPYGKLVIE
+1222 
-1232 KRDAETNNLLPGAE
+1232 
-1246 FRVTTAAGC
+1246 
-1255 EVGQNGVIGDTTL
+1255 
-1268 TSNGIFRTDADGK
+1268 
-1281 ITISN
+1281 
-1286 LRPGNY
+1286 
-1292 IITEIKAPDGYLID
+1292 
-1306 DPTRNVTVTAGDTQ
+1306 
-1320 TIVFK
+1320 
-1325 NHSTCSLLIK
+1325 STCSLLIK

-1479 ITITNVRPGSYVITE
+1479 ITITNVRPGNYVITE

-1651 LNGEIVGTYVTD
+1651 MNGEIVGTYVTD

-1725 VTKKGIQGVKFVVYD
+1725 VTRKGIQGVKFVVYD

>member
-29 AASSENMPS
+29 AAPSGSMPS
-38 EITLKKS
+38 EITLQKS

-57 NSPSFDKPLYLHI
+57 NSPSFGEPLYLHI

-78 TKVGFCAEHG
+78 TNVGFCAEHG

-121 TDAKYM
+121 TDAKYQ
-127 TDAYKAK
+127 TDAYKEK
-134 FGSQLWTDQNMIRYH
+134 WGGELWTDQNLIRYH

-170 AEGQRVAIAKE
+170 AEGQKVAIAKE

-206 FYEKGC
+206 FYQKGEK
-212 KVIDNPDCWPDV
+212 VLDNTDCWPDV

-257 PRGEPTI
+257 PKKSDIPS
-264 DDYQIV
+264 DKYQIV

-278 PTKGLPGATFSL
+278 PTKGLAGATFSL
-290 TMVGSDDPSFP
+290 EMVGSDDPKFP
-301 MTGVTGQDGTYTFKP
+301 MTGVTGQDGTYTFKN

-334 IDNPGPYTVTLPM
+334 IDNPGPYAVTLPT

-354 VTATD
+354 VTALD
-359 TPITTSSGSIRKV
+359 TPITLASGSIRKV
-372 DKDIPTMGL
+372 DKDRPTMGL

-387 ITGIDNNFK
+387 ITGIDNNFT

-401 VAGGALTDVPWDT
+401 VEGGALTDVPWDT

-419 YIAEE
+419 YVAEE

-440 EFYWDKKSDVTL
+440 EFYWDKKNEVKL

-575 SIDGTYHETLT
+575 SIDGTYHEALT

-707 PHEFQVNAGKTEVG
+707 PHEFQVNAGVTNVG

-796 EAPEGYQLDEPSTQ
+796 EAPAGYQLDEPSTQ

-852 RYLDGTSG
+852 RYLGGTSG

-978 EPEKTIIVTEV
+978 EPEKTIIVTEI

-1057 IHNNLTIESGTLSSD
+1057 IHNDLTIESGTLSSD

-1127 NPSTCSLLIKKVC
+1127 NP
-1140 SINTDKMLE
+1140 
-1149 GAVFD
+1149 
-1154 VRYADGSV
+1154 
-1162 VGDSNGV
+1162 
-1169 YETGADGTILI
+1169 
-1180 TGLEANKAIIVTETK
+1180 
-1195 APNGFAIDTKPQT
+1195 
-1208 VTTIAGKVVQLTFA
+1208 
-1222 NAPYGKLVIE
+1222 
-1232 KRDAETNNLLPGAE
+1232 
-1246 FRVTTAAGC
+1246 
-1255 EVGQNGVIGDTTL
+1255 
-1268 TSNGIFRTDADGK
+1268 
-1281 ITISN
+1281 
-1286 LRPGNY
+1286 
-1292 IITEIKAPDGYLID
+1292 
-1306 DPTRNVTVTAGDTQ
+1306 
-1320 TIVFK
+1320 
-1325 NHSTCSLLIK
+1325 STCSLLIK

-1479 ITITNVRPGSYVITE
+1479 TTITNVRPGSYIITE

-1651 LNGEIVGTYVTD
+1651 MNGEIVGTYVTD

-1725 VTKKGIQGVKFVVYD
+1725 VTRKGIQGVKFVVYD

>member
-1 MRTKIGTRLLSLF
+1 MRQKIGTRLLSLF

-29 AASSENMPS
+29 AAPSGSMPS
-38 EITLKKS
+38 EITLQKS

-57 NSPSFDKPLYLHI
+57 NSPSFGEPLNLHI

-121 TDAKYM
+121 TDAKYQ
-127 TDAYKAK
+127 TDAYKEK
-134 FGSQLWTDQNMIRYH
+134 WGGELWTDQNLIRYH

-170 AEGQRVAIAKE
+170 AEGQKAAIAKE

-206 FYEKGC
+206 FYQKGEK
-212 KVIDNPDCWPDV
+212 VLDNTDCWPDV

-257 PRGEPTI
+257 PSIPTAES
-264 DDYQIV
+264 YQIV

-278 PTKGLPGATFSL
+278 PTKGLSGATFSL
-290 TMVGSDDPSFP
+290 TMVGSTKTL
-301 MTGVTGQDGTYTFKP
+301 TGVTGQDGTYTFKN

-334 IDNPGPYTVTLPM
+334 IDNPGPYAVTLPT

-359 TPITTSSGSIRKV
+359 TPITLASGSIRKV
-372 DKDIPTMGL
+372 DKDRPTMGL

-387 ITGIDNNFK
+387 ITGIDNNFT

-401 VAGGALTDVPWDT
+401 VEGGALTDVPWDT

-419 YIAEE
+419 YVAEE

-440 EFYWDKKSDVTL
+440 EFYWDKKNEVKL

-707 PHEFQVNAGKTEVG
+707 PHEFQVNAGVTNVG

-796 EAPEGYQLDEPSTQ
+796 EAPAGYQLDEPSTQ

-852 RYLDGTSG
+852 RYLGGTSG

-934 DAKNPTKVL
+934 DAKHPTKVL

-978 EPEKTIIVTEV
+978 EPEKTIIVTEI

-1057 IHNNLTIESGTLSSD
+1057 IHNDLTIESGTLSSD

-1127 NPSTCSLLIKKVC
+1127 NP
-1140 SINTDKMLE
+1140 
-1149 GAVFD
+1149 
-1154 VRYADGSV
+1154 
-1162 VGDSNGV
+1162 
-1169 YETGADGTILI
+1169 
-1180 TGLEANKAIIVTETK
+1180 
-1195 APNGFAIDTKPQT
+1195 
-1208 VTTIAGKVVQLTFA
+1208 
-1222 NAPYGKLVIE
+1222 
-1232 KRDAETNNLLPGAE
+1232 
-1246 FRVTTAAGC
+1246 
-1255 EVGQNGVIGDTTL
+1255 
-1268 TSNGIFRTDADGK
+1268 
-1281 ITISN
+1281 
-1286 LRPGNY
+1286 
-1292 IITEIKAPDGYLID
+1292 
-1306 DPTRNVTVTAGDTQ
+1306 
-1320 TIVFK
+1320 
-1325 NHSTCSLLIK
+1325 STCSLLIK

-1479 ITITNVRPGSYVITE
+1479 ITITNVRPGSYIITE

-1651 LNGEIVGTYVTD
+1651 MNGEIVGTYVTD

-1725 VTKKGIQGVKFVVYD
+1725 VTRKGIQGVKFVVYD

>member
-1 MRTKIGTRLLSLF
+1 MRTRIGTRLLSLF

-29 AASSENMPS
+29 AASSESMPS

-88 KQLGNTLIGKKWG
+88 KQLGNTLIDKKWG

-121 TDAKYM
+121 TDAKYQ
-127 TDAYKAK
+127 TDAYKEKWGGA
-134 FGSQLWTDQNMIRYH
+134 LWTDQNMIRYH

-170 AEGQRVAIAKE
+170 AEGQKVAIAKE

-201 YGTTT
+201 YGTTA
-206 FYEKGC
+206 FYQKGEK
-212 KVIDNPDCWPDV
+212 VLDNTDCWPDV

-257 PRGEPTI
+257 PKTPDTPVE
-264 DDYQIV
+264 DYQIV
-270 VKKVDSSN
+270 VKKVDSTN
-278 PTKGLPGATFSL
+278 PTKGLAGATFSL
-290 TMVGSDDPSFP
+290 TKVGSDDPKYP
-301 MTGVTGQDGTYTFKP
+301 LTGVTGQDGTYTFRI
-316 LKAGTYQVT
+316 LEAGTYQVT

-334 IDNPGPYTVTLPM
+334 IDNPGPYAVTLPT

-359 TPITTSSGSIRKV
+359 TPITIASGSIRKV
-372 DKDIPTMGL
+372 DKDRPTMGL

-387 ITGIDNNFK
+387 ITGIDNNFT

-401 VAGGALTDVPWDT
+401 VEGGALTDVPWDT

-419 YIAEE
+419 YVAEE

-440 EFYWDKKSDVTL
+440 EFYWDKKNEVKL

-707 PHEFQVNAGKTEVG
+707 PHEFQVNAGVTNVG

-796 EAPEGYQLDEPSTQ
+796 EAPAGYQLDEPSTQ

-852 RYLDGTSG
+852 RYLGGTSG
-860 TGGTVIGEKVTDQNG
+860 TGGTAIGEKVTDQNG

-978 EPEKTIIVTEV
+978 EPKKTIIVTEI

-1057 IHNNLTIESGTLSSD
+1057 IHNDLTIESGTLSSD

-1127 NPSTCSLLIKKVC
+1127 NP
-1140 SINTDKMLE
+1140 
-1149 GAVFD
+1149 
-1154 VRYADGSV
+1154 
-1162 VGDSNGV
+1162 
-1169 YETGADGTILI
+1169 
-1180 TGLEANKAIIVTETK
+1180 
-1195 APNGFAIDTKPQT
+1195 
-1208 VTTIAGKVVQLTFA
+1208 
-1222 NAPYGKLVIE
+1222 
-1232 KRDAETNNLLPGAE
+1232 
-1246 FRVTTAAGC
+1246 
-1255 EVGQNGVIGDTTL
+1255 
-1268 TSNGIFRTDADGK
+1268 
-1281 ITISN
+1281 
-1286 LRPGNY
+1286 
-1292 IITEIKAPDGYLID
+1292 
-1306 DPTRNVTVTAGDTQ
+1306 
-1320 TIVFK
+1320 
-1325 NHSTCSLLIK
+1325 STCSLLIK

-1479 ITITNVRPGSYVITE
+1479 ITITNVRPGNYVITE

-1651 LNGEIVGTYVTD
+1651 MNGEIVGTYVTD

-1725 VTKKGIQGVKFVVYD
+1725 VTRKGIQGVKFVVYD

-1763 EDGKYYVREI
+1763 ADGKYYVREI

-1914 YAQTMNNNVMRWT
+1914 YAQTMNNNIMRWT

-2067 WTTSVYS
+2067 WTTSIYS

-2086 PKLPRTGY
+2086 PTLPRTGY

>member
-1 MRTKIGTRLLSLF
+1 MRQKIGTRLLSLF

-29 AASSENMPS
+29 AAPSGSMPS
-38 EITLKKS
+38 EITLQKS

-57 NSPSFDKPLYLHI
+57 NSPSFGEPLYLHI

-78 TKVGFCAEHG
+78 TNVGFCAEHG

-121 TDAKYM
+121 TDAKYQ
-127 TDAYKAK
+127 TDAYKEK
-134 FGSQLWTDQNMIRYH
+134 WGGELWTDQNLIRYH

-170 AEGQRVAIAKE
+170 AEGQKVAIAKE

-206 FYEKGC
+206 FYQKGEK
-212 KVIDNPDCWPDV
+212 VLDNTDCWPDV

-257 PRGEPTI
+257 PSIPTLGN
-264 DDYQIV
+264 YQIT

-278 PTKGLPGATFSL
+278 PTKGLAGAEFSL
-290 TMVGSDDPSFP
+290 EMVGSDDPKFP
-301 MTGVTGQDGTYTFKP
+301 MTGVTGQGGTLTFKD

-325 ETEAPEGYQ
+325 ETKAPEDYQ
-334 IDNPGPYTVTLPM
+334 IDNPGPYTVTLPT
-347 NGQKTVT
+347 NGQNTVT

-359 TPITTSSGSIRKV
+359 TPITLASGSIRKV
-372 DKDIPTMGL
+372 DKDRPTMGL

-387 ITGIDNNFK
+387 ITGIDNNFT

-401 VAGGALTDVPWDT
+401 VEGGALTDVPWDT

-419 YIAEE
+419 YVAEE

-440 EFYWDKKSDVTL
+440 EFYWDKKNEVKL

-546 TNHRKPGLEIVKID
+546 TNHRKPGLEIVKIN

-707 PHEFQVNAGKTEVG
+707 PHEFQVNAGVTNVG

-796 EAPEGYQLDEPSTQ
+796 EAPAGYQLDEPSTQ

-852 RYLDGTSG
+852 RYLGGTSG

-978 EPEKTIIVTEV
+978 EPEKTIIVTEI

-1036 LPGAEFIIRKS
+1036 LSGAEFIIRKS

-1057 IHNNLTIESGTLSSD
+1057 IHNDLTIESGTLSSD

-1127 NPSTCSLLIKKVC
+1127 NP
-1140 SINTDKMLE
+1140 
-1149 GAVFD
+1149 
-1154 VRYADGSV
+1154 
-1162 VGDSNGV
+1162 
-1169 YETGADGTILI
+1169 
-1180 TGLEANKAIIVTETK
+1180 
-1195 APNGFAIDTKPQT
+1195 
-1208 VTTIAGKVVQLTFA
+1208 
-1222 NAPYGKLVIE
+1222 
-1232 KRDAETNNLLPGAE
+1232 
-1246 FRVTTAAGC
+1246 
-1255 EVGQNGVIGDTTL
+1255 
-1268 TSNGIFRTDADGK
+1268 
-1281 ITISN
+1281 
-1286 LRPGNY
+1286 
-1292 IITEIKAPDGYLID
+1292 
-1306 DPTRNVTVTAGDTQ
+1306 
-1320 TIVFK
+1320 
-1325 NHSTCSLLIK
+1325 STCSLLIK

-1479 ITITNVRPGSYVITE
+1479 ITITNVRPGNYIITE

-1651 LNGEIVGTYVTD
+1651 MNGEIVGTYVTD

-1725 VTKKGIQGVKFVVYD
+1725 VTRKGIQGVKFVVYD

-2067 WTTSVYS
+2067 WTTSIYS

>member
-29 AASSENMPS
+29 AAPSGSMPS
-38 EITLKKS
+38 EITLQKS

-57 NSPSFDKPLYLHI
+57 NSPSFGEPLYLHI
-70 INMNVGGK
+70 INMNVGGE
-78 TKVGFCAEHG
+78 TKIGFCAEHG

-121 TDAKYM
+121 TDAKYQ
-127 TDAYKAK
+127 TDAYKEK
-134 FGSQLWTDQNMIRYH
+134 WGGELWTDQNLIRYH

-170 AEGQRVAIAKE
+170 AEGQKVAIAKE

-206 FYEKGC
+206 FYQKGEK
-212 KVIDNPDCWPDV
+212 VLDNTDCWPDV

-229 HYIGGNATSPDGK
+229 RYIGGNATSPDGK
-242 KHYTNDNTQAIMVAT
+242 KHYTNDNTQAVMVAT
-257 PRGEPTI
+257 PKKSDIPS
-264 DDYQIV
+264 DKYQIV

-278 PTKGLPGATFSL
+278 PTKGLAGATFSL
-290 TMVGSDDPSFP
+290 EMVGSDDPKFP
-301 MTGVTGQDGTYTFKP
+301 MTGVTGQDGTYTFKN

-334 IDNPGPYTVTLPM
+334 IDNPGPYAVTLPT

-354 VTATD
+354 VTALD
-359 TPITTSSGSIRKV
+359 TPITLASGSIRKV
-372 DKDIPTMGL
+372 DKDRPTMGL

-387 ITGIDNNFK
+387 ITGIDNNFT

-401 VAGGALTDVPWDT
+401 VEGGALTDVPWDT

-419 YIAEE
+419 YVAEE

-440 EFYWDKKSDVTL
+440 EFYWDKKNEVKL

-560 SVTKEPVANCTFDIR
+560 SVTKKPVANCTFDIR

-628 GTFTLTFENVPKT
+628 GTFTRTFENVPKT

-707 PHEFQVNAGKTEVG
+707 PHEFQVNAGVTNVG

-796 EAPEGYQLDEPSTQ
+796 EAPAGYQLDEPSTQ

-852 RYLDGTSG
+852 RYLGGTSG
-860 TGGTVIGEKVTDQNG
+860 TGGTAIGEKVTDQNG

-934 DAKNPTKVL
+934 DAKNPTKML

-978 EPEKTIIVTEV
+978 EPKKTIIVTEI

-1057 IHNNLTIESGTLSSD
+1057 IHNDLTIESGTLSSD

-1088 TPGNYT
+1088 TPGHYT

-1127 NPSTCSLLIKKVC
+1127 NP
-1140 SINTDKMLE
+1140 
-1149 GAVFD
+1149 
-1154 VRYADGSV
+1154 
-1162 VGDSNGV
+1162 
-1169 YETGADGTILI
+1169 
-1180 TGLEANKAIIVTETK
+1180 
-1195 APNGFAIDTKPQT
+1195 
-1208 VTTIAGKVVQLTFA
+1208 
-1222 NAPYGKLVIE
+1222 
-1232 KRDAETNNLLPGAE
+1232 
-1246 FRVTTAAGC
+1246 
-1255 EVGQNGVIGDTTL
+1255 
-1268 TSNGIFRTDADGK
+1268 
-1281 ITISN
+1281 
-1286 LRPGNY
+1286 
-1292 IITEIKAPDGYLID
+1292 
-1306 DPTRNVTVTAGDTQ
+1306 
-1320 TIVFK
+1320 
-1325 NHSTCSLLIK
+1325 STCSLLIK

-1479 ITITNVRPGSYVITE
+1479 ITITNVRPGNYVITE

-1651 LNGEIVGTYVTD
+1651 MNGEIVGTYVTD

-1725 VTKKGIQGVKFVVYD
+1725 VTRKGIQGVKFVVYD

>member
-29 AASSENMPS
+29 AAPSGSMPS
-38 EITLKKS
+38 EITLQKS

-70 INMNVGGK
+70 INMNVGGE

-101 NPEPVTNS
+101 NPETVTNS

-121 TDAKYM
+121 TDAKYQ
-127 TDAYKAK
+127 TDAYKEKWGGA
-134 FGSQLWTDQNMIRYH
+134 LWTDQNMIRYH

-170 AEGQRVAIAKE
+170 AEGQKVAIAKE

-206 FYEKGC
+206 FYQKGEK
-212 KVIDNPDCWPDV
+212 VLDNTDCWPDV

-242 KHYTNDNTQAIMVAT
+242 KHYTNENTQAIMVAT
-257 PRGEPTI
+257 PKEPTSEE
-264 DDYQIV
+264 YQIV

-278 PTKGLPGATFSL
+278 PTKGLAGAEFSL
-290 TMVGSDDPSFP
+290 EMVGSDDPKFP
-301 MTGVTGQDGTYTFKP
+301 MTGVTRQNGTYTFRG

-325 ETEAPEGYQ
+325 ETTAPDGYQ
-334 IDNPGPYTVTLPM
+334 IDNPGPYTVTLPT

-354 VTATD
+354 VTALD
-359 TPITTSSGSIRKV
+359 TPITLASGSIRKV
-372 DKDIPTMGL
+372 DKDRPTMGL

-387 ITGIDNNFK
+387 ITGIDNNFT

-401 VAGGALTDVPWDT
+401 VEGGALTDVPWDT

-419 YIAEE
+419 YVAEE

-440 EFYWDKKSDVTL
+440 EFYWDKKNEVKL

-560 SVTKEPVANCTFDIR
+560 SVTKKPVANCTFDIR

-707 PHEFQVNAGKTEVG
+707 PHEFQVNAGVTNVG

-796 EAPEGYQLDEPSTQ
+796 EAPAGYQLDEPSTQ

-852 RYLDGTSG
+852 RYLGGTSG

-978 EPEKTIIVTEV
+978 EPEKTIIVTEI

-1036 LPGAEFIIRKS
+1036 LSGAEFIIRKS

-1195 APNGFAIDTKPQT
+1195 APDGFAIDTKPQT
-1208 VTTIAGKVVQLTFA
+1208 ITTIAGKTVQLTFA

-1232 KRDAETNNLLPGAE
+1232 KRDAQTNELLPGAE

-1268 TSNGIFRTDADGK
+1268 TSNGIFRTGADGK

-1306 DPTRNVTVTAGDTQ
+1306 DPTRNV
-1320 TIVFK
+1320 
-1325 NHSTCSLLIK
+1325 
-1335 KVCTENPDKM
+1335 
-1345 LEGAVFDVRYADG
+1345 
-1358 TVVGD
+1358 
-1363 SNGVFTTGA
+1363 
-1372 DGTILI
+1372 
-1378 TGLEANKAIVVTE
+1378 
-1391 TKAPDGFA
+1391 
-1399 IDTTPQTITT
+1399 
-1409 QAGKV
+1409 
-1414 VQLTFAN
+1414 
-1421 APYGKIIIEKRDSK
+1421 
-1435 TNELL
+1435 
-1440 PGAEF
+1440 
-1445 RVTTAAGCEVGQNG
+1445 
-1459 VIGDTNLTSNG
+1459 
-1470 IFTTGADGK
+1470 
-1479 ITITNVRPGSYVITE
+1479 
-1494 IKAPDGYLIDDPTRT
+1494 
-1509 ITVTSGDTQTIVF
+1509 TVTSGDTQTIVF

-1914 YAQTMNNNVMRWT
+1914 YAQTMNNNIMRWT

-2067 WTTSVYS
+2067 WTTSIYS

>member
-1 MRTKIGTRLLSLF
+1 MRQKIGTRLLSLF

-29 AASSENMPS
+29 AAPSGSMPS
-38 EITLKKS
+38 EITLQKS

-57 NSPSFDKPLYLHI
+57 NSPSFGEPLYLHI

-78 TKVGFCAEHG
+78 TKIGFCAEHG

-121 TDAKYM
+121 TDAKYQ
-127 TDAYKAK
+127 TDAYKEK
-134 FGSQLWTDQNMIRYH
+134 WGGELWTDQNLIRYH

-170 AEGQRVAIAKE
+170 AEGQKVAIAKE

-206 FYEKGC
+206 FYQKGEK
-212 KVIDNPDCWPDV
+212 VLDNTDCWPDV

-257 PRGEPTI
+257 PSIPTAES
-264 DDYQIV
+264 YQIV

-278 PTKGLPGATFSL
+278 PTKGLSGATFSL
-290 TMVGSDDPSFP
+290 TMVGSTKTL
-301 MTGVTGQDGTYTFKP
+301 TGVTGQDGTYTFKN

-325 ETEAPEGYQ
+325 ETKAPDGYQ
-334 IDNPGPYTVTLPM
+334 IDNPGPYTVTLPT

-354 VTATD
+354 VTALD
-359 TPITTSSGSIRKV
+359 TPITLASGSIRKV
-372 DKDIPTMGL
+372 DKDRPTMGL

-387 ITGIDNNFK
+387 ITGIDNNFT

-401 VAGGALTDVPWDT
+401 VEGGALTDVPWDT

-419 YIAEE
+419 YVAEE

-440 EFYWDKKSDVTL
+440 EFYWDKKNEVKL

-575 SIDGTYHETLT
+575 SIDGTYHEALT

-707 PHEFQVNAGKTEVG
+707 PHEFQVNAGVTNVG

-796 EAPEGYQLDEPSTQ
+796 EAPAGYQLDEPSTQ

-852 RYLDGTSG
+852 RYLGGTSG
-860 TGGTVIGEKVTDQNG
+860 TGGTAIGEKVTDQNG

-978 EPEKTIIVTEV
+978 EPKKTIIVTEI

-1057 IHNNLTIESGTLSSD
+1057 IHNDLTIESGTLSSD

-1127 NPSTCSLLIKKVC
+1127 NP
-1140 SINTDKMLE
+1140 
-1149 GAVFD
+1149 
-1154 VRYADGSV
+1154 
-1162 VGDSNGV
+1162 
-1169 YETGADGTILI
+1169 
-1180 TGLEANKAIIVTETK
+1180 
-1195 APNGFAIDTKPQT
+1195 
-1208 VTTIAGKVVQLTFA
+1208 
-1222 NAPYGKLVIE
+1222 
-1232 KRDAETNNLLPGAE
+1232 
-1246 FRVTTAAGC
+1246 
-1255 EVGQNGVIGDTTL
+1255 
-1268 TSNGIFRTDADGK
+1268 
-1281 ITISN
+1281 
-1286 LRPGNY
+1286 
-1292 IITEIKAPDGYLID
+1292 
-1306 DPTRNVTVTAGDTQ
+1306 
-1320 TIVFK
+1320 
-1325 NHSTCSLLIK
+1325 STCSLLIK

-1479 ITITNVRPGSYVITE
+1479 ITITNVRPGNYIITE

-1914 YAQTMNNNVMRWT
+1914 YAQTMNNNIMRWT

-2006 SNEYVT
+2006 SNEHVT

-2067 WTTSVYS
+2067 WTTSIYS

-2086 PKLPRTGY
+2086 PTLPRTGY

>member
-29 AASSENMPS
+29 AAPSGSMPN
-38 EITLKKS
+38 EITLQKS

-57 NSPSFDKPLYLHI
+57 NSPSFGEPLYLHI

-78 TKVGFCAEHG
+78 TNVGFCAEHG

-121 TDAKYM
+121 TDAKYQ
-127 TDAYKAK
+127 TDAYKEK
-134 FGSQLWTDQNMIRYH
+134 WGGELWTDQNLIRYH

-170 AEGQRVAIAKE
+170 AEGQKVAIAKE

-206 FYEKGC
+206 FYQKGEK
-212 KVIDNPDCWPDV
+212 VLDNTDCWPDV

-257 PRGEPTI
+257 PKKSDIPS
-264 DDYQIV
+264 DKYQIV

-278 PTKGLPGATFSL
+278 PTKGLAGATFSL
-290 TMVGSDDPSFP
+290 EMVGSDDPKFP
-301 MTGVTGQDGTYTFKP
+301 MTGVTGQDGTYTFKN

-334 IDNPGPYTVTLPM
+334 IDNPGPYAVTLPT

-354 VTATD
+354 VTALD
-359 TPITTSSGSIRKV
+359 TPITLASGSIRKV
-372 DKDIPTMGL
+372 DKDRPTMGL

-387 ITGIDNNFK
+387 ITGIDNNFT

-401 VAGGALTDVPWDT
+401 VEGGALTDVPWDT

-419 YIAEE
+419 YVAEE

-440 EFYWDKKSDVTL
+440 EFYWDKKNEVKL

-707 PHEFQVNAGKTEVG
+707 PHEFQVNAGVTNVG

-796 EAPEGYQLDEPSTQ
+796 EAPAGYQLDEPSTQ

-852 RYLDGTSG
+852 RYLGGTSG
-860 TGGTVIGEKVTDQNG
+860 TGGTAIGEKVTDQNG

-978 EPEKTIIVTEV
+978 EPKKTIIVTEI

-1057 IHNNLTIESGTLSSD
+1057 IHNDLTIESGTLSSD

-1127 NPSTCSLLIKKVC
+1127 NP
-1140 SINTDKMLE
+1140 
-1149 GAVFD
+1149 
-1154 VRYADGSV
+1154 
-1162 VGDSNGV
+1162 
-1169 YETGADGTILI
+1169 
-1180 TGLEANKAIIVTETK
+1180 
-1195 APNGFAIDTKPQT
+1195 
-1208 VTTIAGKVVQLTFA
+1208 
-1222 NAPYGKLVIE
+1222 
-1232 KRDAETNNLLPGAE
+1232 
-1246 FRVTTAAGC
+1246 
-1255 EVGQNGVIGDTTL
+1255 
-1268 TSNGIFRTDADGK
+1268 
-1281 ITISN
+1281 
-1286 LRPGNY
+1286 
-1292 IITEIKAPDGYLID
+1292 
-1306 DPTRNVTVTAGDTQ
+1306 
-1320 TIVFK
+1320 
-1325 NHSTCSLLIK
+1325 STCSLLIK

-1479 ITITNVRPGSYVITE
+1479 ITITNVRPGNYIITE

-1651 LNGEIVGTYVTD
+1651 MNGEIVGTYVTD

-1725 VTKKGIQGVKFVVYD
+1725 VTRKGIQGVKFVVYD

-1996 DMSSA
+1996 NMSSA

>member
-1 MRTKIGTRLLSLF
+1 MRQKIGTRLLSLF

-29 AASSENMPS
+29 AAPSGSMPS
-38 EITLKKS
+38 EITLQKS

-57 NSPSFDKPLYLHI
+57 NSPSFGEPLYLHI

-78 TKVGFCAEHG
+78 TNVGFCAEHG

-121 TDAKYM
+121 TDAKYQ
-127 TDAYKAK
+127 TDAYKEK
-134 FGSQLWTDQNMIRYH
+134 WGGELWTDQNLIRYH

-170 AEGQRVAIAKE
+170 AEGQKVAIAKE

-206 FYEKGC
+206 FYQKGEK
-212 KVIDNPDCWPDV
+212 VLDNTDCWPDV

-257 PRGEPTI
+257 PSIPTLGN
-264 DDYQIV
+264 YQIT

-278 PTKGLPGATFSL
+278 PTKGLAGAEFSL
-290 TMVGSDDPSFP
+290 EMVGSDDPKFP
-301 MTGVTGQDGTYTFKP
+301 MTGVTGQGGTLTFKD

-325 ETEAPEGYQ
+325 ETKAPEDYQ
-334 IDNPGPYTVTLPM
+334 IDNPGPYTVTLPT
-347 NGQKTVT
+347 NGQNTVT

-359 TPITTSSGSIRKV
+359 TPITLASGSIRKV
-372 DKDIPTMGL
+372 DKDRPTMGL

-387 ITGIDNNFK
+387 ITGIDNNFT

-401 VAGGALTDVPWDT
+401 VEGGALTDVPWDT

-419 YIAEE
+419 YVAEE

-440 EFYWDKKSDVTL
+440 EFYWDKKNEVKL

-546 TNHRKPGLEIVKID
+546 TNHRKPGLEIVKIN

-707 PHEFQVNAGKTEVG
+707 PHEFQVNAGVTNVG

-796 EAPEGYQLDEPSTQ
+796 EAPAGYQLDEPSTQ

-852 RYLDGTSG
+852 RYLGGTSG

-934 DAKNPTKVL
+934 DAKHPTKVL

-978 EPEKTIIVTEV
+978 EPEKTIIVTEI

-1036 LPGAEFIIRKS
+1036 LSGAEFIIRKS

-1057 IHNNLTIESGTLSSD
+1057 IHNDLTIESGTLSSD

-1127 NPSTCSLLIKKVC
+1127 NP
-1140 SINTDKMLE
+1140 
-1149 GAVFD
+1149 
-1154 VRYADGSV
+1154 
-1162 VGDSNGV
+1162 
-1169 YETGADGTILI
+1169 
-1180 TGLEANKAIIVTETK
+1180 
-1195 APNGFAIDTKPQT
+1195 
-1208 VTTIAGKVVQLTFA
+1208 
-1222 NAPYGKLVIE
+1222 
-1232 KRDAETNNLLPGAE
+1232 
-1246 FRVTTAAGC
+1246 
-1255 EVGQNGVIGDTTL
+1255 
-1268 TSNGIFRTDADGK
+1268 
-1281 ITISN
+1281 
-1286 LRPGNY
+1286 
-1292 IITEIKAPDGYLID
+1292 
-1306 DPTRNVTVTAGDTQ
+1306 
-1320 TIVFK
+1320 
-1325 NHSTCSLLIK
+1325 STCSLLIK

-1479 ITITNVRPGSYVITE
+1479 ITITNVRPGNYVITE

-1651 LNGEIVGTYVTD
+1651 MNGEIVGTYVTD

-1725 VTKKGIQGVKFVVYD
+1725 VTRKGIQGVKFVVYD

-2080 PAAPKS
+2080 PGAPKS

>member
-29 AASSENMPS
+29 AAPSGSMPS
-38 EITLKKS
+38 EITLQKS

-57 NSPSFDKPLYLHI
+57 NSPSFGEPLYLHI

-78 TKVGFCAEHG
+78 TNVGFCAEHG

-121 TDAKYM
+121 TDAKYQ
-127 TDAYKAK
+127 TDAYKEK
-134 FGSQLWTDQNMIRYH
+134 WGGELWTDQNLIRYH

-170 AEGQRVAIAKE
+170 AEGQKVAIAKE

-206 FYEKGC
+206 FYQKGEK
-212 KVIDNPDCWPDV
+212 VLDNTDCWPDV

-257 PRGEPTI
+257 PSIPTAES
-264 DDYQIV
+264 YQIV

-278 PTKGLPGATFSL
+278 PTKGLSGATFSL
-290 TMVGSDDPSFP
+290 TMVGSTKTL
-301 MTGVTGQDGTYTFKP
+301 TGVTGQDGTYTFKN

-334 IDNPGPYTVTLPM
+334 IDNPGPYAVTLPT
-347 NGQKTVT
+347 NGQNTVT
-354 VTATD
+354 VTALD
-359 TPITTSSGSIRKV
+359 TPITLASGSIRKV
-372 DKDIPTMGL
+372 DKDRPTMGL

-387 ITGIDNNFK
+387 ITGIDNNFT

-401 VAGGALTDVPWDT
+401 VEGGALTDVPWDT

-419 YIAEE
+419 YVAEE

-440 EFYWDKKSDVTL
+440 EFYWDKKNEVKL

-852 RYLDGTSG
+852 RYLGGTSG

-934 DAKNPTKVL
+934 DAKHPTKVL

-978 EPEKTIIVTEV
+978 EPEKTIIVTEI

-1057 IHNNLTIESGTLSSD
+1057 IHNDLTIESGTLSSD

-1127 NPSTCSLLIKKVC
+1127 NP
-1140 SINTDKMLE
+1140 
-1149 GAVFD
+1149 
-1154 VRYADGSV
+1154 
-1162 VGDSNGV
+1162 
-1169 YETGADGTILI
+1169 
-1180 TGLEANKAIIVTETK
+1180 
-1195 APNGFAIDTKPQT
+1195 
-1208 VTTIAGKVVQLTFA
+1208 
-1222 NAPYGKLVIE
+1222 
-1232 KRDAETNNLLPGAE
+1232 
-1246 FRVTTAAGC
+1246 
-1255 EVGQNGVIGDTTL
+1255 
-1268 TSNGIFRTDADGK
+1268 
-1281 ITISN
+1281 
-1286 LRPGNY
+1286 
-1292 IITEIKAPDGYLID
+1292 
-1306 DPTRNVTVTAGDTQ
+1306 
-1320 TIVFK
+1320 
-1325 NHSTCSLLIK
+1325 STCSLLIK

-1479 ITITNVRPGSYVITE
+1479 ITITNVRPGSYIITE

-1914 YAQTMNNNVMRWT
+1914 YAQTMNNNIMRWT

-2067 WTTSVYS
+2067 WTTSIYS

-2086 PKLPRTGY
+2086 PTLPRTGY

>member
-1 MRTKIGTRLLSLF
+1 MRQKIGTRLLSLF

-29 AASSENMPS
+29 AAPSGSMPS
-38 EITLKKS
+38 EITLQKS

-57 NSPSFDKPLYLHI
+57 NSPSFGEPLYLHI

-121 TDAKYM
+121 TDAKYQ
-127 TDAYKAK
+127 TDAYKEK
-134 FGSQLWTDQNMIRYH
+134 WGGELWTDQNLIRYH

-170 AEGQRVAIAKE
+170 AEGQKAAIAKE

-206 FYEKGC
+206 FYQKGEK
-212 KVIDNPDCWPDV
+212 VLDNTDCWPDV

-229 HYIGGNATSPDGK
+229 HYIGGDATSPDGK

-257 PRGEPTI
+257 PSIPTAES
-264 DDYQIV
+264 YQIV

-278 PTKGLPGATFSL
+278 PTKGLSGATFSL
-290 TMVGSDDPSFP
+290 TMVGSTKTL
-301 MTGVTGQDGTYTFKP
+301 TGVTGQDGTYTFKN

-334 IDNPGPYTVTLPM
+334 IDNPGPYAVTLPT

-359 TPITTSSGSIRKV
+359 TPITLASGSIRKV
-372 DKDIPTMGL
+372 DKDRPTMGL

-387 ITGIDNNFK
+387 ITGIDNNFT

-401 VAGGALTDVPWDT
+401 VEGGALTDVPWDT

-419 YIAEE
+419 YVAEE

-440 EFYWDKKSDVTL
+440 EFYWDKKNEVKL

-560 SVTKEPVANCTFDIR
+560 SVTKKPVANCTFDIR

-707 PHEFQVNAGKTEVG
+707 PHEFQVNAGVTNVG

-796 EAPEGYQLDEPSTQ
+796 EAPAGYQLDEPSTQ

-852 RYLDGTSG
+852 RYLGGTSG

-875 VCSWTGLKAG
+875 VCSWTSLKAG

-934 DAKNPTKVL
+934 DAKHPTKVL

-959 NDNGIFT
+959 NDNGIYT

-978 EPEKTIIVTEV
+978 EPKKTIIVTEI

-1036 LPGAEFIIRKS
+1036 LSGAEFIIRKS

-1057 IHNNLTIESGTLSSD
+1057 IHNDLTIESGTLSSD

-1088 TPGNYT
+1088 TPGHYT

-1127 NPSTCSLLIKKVC
+1127 NP
-1140 SINTDKMLE
+1140 
-1149 GAVFD
+1149 
-1154 VRYADGSV
+1154 
-1162 VGDSNGV
+1162 
-1169 YETGADGTILI
+1169 
-1180 TGLEANKAIIVTETK
+1180 
-1195 APNGFAIDTKPQT
+1195 
-1208 VTTIAGKVVQLTFA
+1208 
-1222 NAPYGKLVIE
+1222 
-1232 KRDAETNNLLPGAE
+1232 
-1246 FRVTTAAGC
+1246 
-1255 EVGQNGVIGDTTL
+1255 
-1268 TSNGIFRTDADGK
+1268 
-1281 ITISN
+1281 
-1286 LRPGNY
+1286 
-1292 IITEIKAPDGYLID
+1292 
-1306 DPTRNVTVTAGDTQ
+1306 
-1320 TIVFK
+1320 
-1325 NHSTCSLLIK
+1325 STCSLLIK

-1479 ITITNVRPGSYVITE
+1479 ITITNVRPGNYVITE

-1651 LNGEIVGTYVTD
+1651 MNGEIVGTYVTD

-1725 VTKKGIQGVKFVVYD
+1725 VTRKGIQGVKFVVYD

>member
-1 MRTKIGTRLLSLF
+1 MRQKIGTRLLSLF

-29 AASSENMPS
+29 AAPSGSMPS
-38 EITLKKS
+38 EITLQKS

-57 NSPSFDKPLYLHI
+57 NSPSFGEPLYLHI

-78 TKVGFCAEHG
+78 TNVGFCAEHG

-121 TDAKYM
+121 TDAKYQ
-127 TDAYKAK
+127 TDAYKEK
-134 FGSQLWTDQNMIRYH
+134 WGGELWTDQNLIRYH

-170 AEGQRVAIAKE
+170 AEGQKVAIAKE

-206 FYEKGC
+206 FYQKGEK
-212 KVIDNPDCWPDV
+212 VLDNTDCWPDV

-257 PRGEPTI
+257 PSIPTLGN
-264 DDYQIV
+264 YQIT

-278 PTKGLPGATFSL
+278 PTKGLAGAEFSL
-290 TMVGSDDPSFP
+290 EMVGSDDPKFP
-301 MTGVTGQDGTYTFKP
+301 MTGVTGQGGTLTFKD

-325 ETEAPEGYQ
+325 ETKAPEDYQ
-334 IDNPGPYTVTLPM
+334 IDNPGPYPVTLPT
-347 NGQKTVT
+347 NGQNTVT

-359 TPITTSSGSIRKV
+359 TPITLASGSIRKV
-372 DKDIPTMGL
+372 DKDRPTMGL

-387 ITGIDNNFK
+387 ITGIDNNFT

-401 VAGGALTDVPWDT
+401 VEGGALTDVPWDT

-419 YIAEE
+419 YVAEE

-440 EFYWDKKSDVTL
+440 EFYWDKKNEVKL

-546 TNHRKPGLEIVKID
+546 TNHRKPGLEIVKIN

-707 PHEFQVNAGKTEVG
+707 PHEFQVNAGVTNVG

-796 EAPEGYQLDEPSTQ
+796 EAPAGYQLDEPSTQ

-852 RYLDGTSG
+852 RYLGGTSG

-978 EPEKTIIVTEV
+978 EPEKTIIVTEI

-1057 IHNNLTIESGTLSSD
+1057 IHNDLTIESGTLSSD

-1127 NPSTCSLLIKKVC
+1127 NP
-1140 SINTDKMLE
+1140 
-1149 GAVFD
+1149 
-1154 VRYADGSV
+1154 
-1162 VGDSNGV
+1162 
-1169 YETGADGTILI
+1169 
-1180 TGLEANKAIIVTETK
+1180 
-1195 APNGFAIDTKPQT
+1195 
-1208 VTTIAGKVVQLTFA
+1208 
-1222 NAPYGKLVIE
+1222 
-1232 KRDAETNNLLPGAE
+1232 
-1246 FRVTTAAGC
+1246 
-1255 EVGQNGVIGDTTL
+1255 
-1268 TSNGIFRTDADGK
+1268 
-1281 ITISN
+1281 
-1286 LRPGNY
+1286 
-1292 IITEIKAPDGYLID
+1292 
-1306 DPTRNVTVTAGDTQ
+1306 
-1320 TIVFK
+1320 
-1325 NHSTCSLLIK
+1325 STCSLLIK

-1479 ITITNVRPGSYVITE
+1479 TTITNVRPGSYIITE

-1651 LNGEIVGTYVTD
+1651 MNGEIVGTYVTD

-1725 VTKKGIQGVKFVVYD
+1725 VTRKGIQGVKFVVYD

>member
-1 MRTKIGTRLLSLF
+1 MRQKIGTRLLSLF

-29 AASSENMPS
+29 AAPSGSMPS
-38 EITLKKS
+38 EITLQKS

-57 NSPSFDKPLYLHI
+57 NSPSFGEPLYLHI

-121 TDAKYM
+121 TDAKYQ
-127 TDAYKAK
+127 TDAYKEK
-134 FGSQLWTDQNMIRYH
+134 WGGELWTDQNLIRYH

-170 AEGQRVAIAKE
+170 AEGQKAAIAKE

-206 FYEKGC
+206 FYQKGEK
-212 KVIDNPDCWPDV
+212 VLDNTDCWPDV

-257 PRGEPTI
+257 PSIPTAES
-264 DDYQIV
+264 YQIV

-278 PTKGLPGATFSL
+278 PTKGLSGATFSL
-290 TMVGSDDPSFP
+290 TMVGSTKTL
-301 MTGVTGQDGTYTFKP
+301 TGVTGQDGTYTFKN

-334 IDNPGPYTVTLPM
+334 IDNPGPYAVTLPT

-359 TPITTSSGSIRKV
+359 TPITIASGSIRKV
-372 DKDIPTMGL
+372 DKDRPTMGL

-440 EFYWDKKSDVTL
+440 EFYWDKKNEVKL

-560 SVTKEPVANCTFDIR
+560 SVTKKPVANCTFDIR

-707 PHEFQVNAGKTEVG
+707 PHEFQVNAGVTNVG

-796 EAPEGYQLDEPSTQ
+796 EAPAGYQLDEPSTQ

-852 RYLDGTSG
+852 RYLGGTSG

-978 EPEKTIIVTEV
+978 EPEKTIIVTEI

-1057 IHNNLTIESGTLSSD
+1057 IHNDLTIESGTLSSD

-1088 TPGNYT
+1088 TPGHYT

-1127 NPSTCSLLIKKVC
+1127 NP
-1140 SINTDKMLE
+1140 
-1149 GAVFD
+1149 
-1154 VRYADGSV
+1154 
-1162 VGDSNGV
+1162 
-1169 YETGADGTILI
+1169 
-1180 TGLEANKAIIVTETK
+1180 
-1195 APNGFAIDTKPQT
+1195 
-1208 VTTIAGKVVQLTFA
+1208 
-1222 NAPYGKLVIE
+1222 
-1232 KRDAETNNLLPGAE
+1232 
-1246 FRVTTAAGC
+1246 
-1255 EVGQNGVIGDTTL
+1255 
-1268 TSNGIFRTDADGK
+1268 
-1281 ITISN
+1281 
-1286 LRPGNY
+1286 
-1292 IITEIKAPDGYLID
+1292 
-1306 DPTRNVTVTAGDTQ
+1306 
-1320 TIVFK
+1320 
-1325 NHSTCSLLIK
+1325 STCSLLIK

-1479 ITITNVRPGSYVITE
+1479 ITITNVRPGNYVITE

-1651 LNGEIVGTYVTD
+1651 MNGEIVGTYVTD

-1725 VTKKGIQGVKFVVYD
+1725 VTRKGIQGVKFVVYD

-2067 WTTSVYS
+2067 WTTSIYS

>member
-29 AASSENMPS
+29 AAPSGSMPS
-38 EITLKKS
+38 EITLQKS

-57 NSPSFDKPLYLHI
+57 NSPSFGEPLYLHI

-78 TKVGFCAEHG
+78 TNVGFCAEHG

-121 TDAKYM
+121 TDAKYQ
-127 TDAYKAK
+127 TDAYKEK
-134 FGSQLWTDQNMIRYH
+134 WGGELWTDQNLIRYH

-170 AEGQRVAIAKE
+170 AEGQKVAIAKE

-206 FYEKGC
+206 FYQKGEK
-212 KVIDNPDCWPDV
+212 VLDNTDCWPDV

-257 PRGEPTI
+257 PKKSDIPS
-264 DDYQIV
+264 DKYQIV

-278 PTKGLPGATFSL
+278 PTKGLAGATFSL
-290 TMVGSDDPSFP
+290 EMVGSDDPKFP
-301 MTGVTGQDGTYTFKP
+301 MTGVTGQDGTYTFKN

-325 ETEAPEGYQ
+325 ETTAPDGYQ
-334 IDNPGPYTVTLPM
+334 IDNPGPYAVTLPT

-354 VTATD
+354 VTALD
-359 TPITTSSGSIRKV
+359 TPITLASGSIRKV
-372 DKDIPTMGL
+372 DKDRPTMGL

-387 ITGIDNNFK
+387 ITGIDNNFT

-401 VAGGALTDVPWDT
+401 VEGGALTDVPWDT

-419 YIAEE
+419 YVAEE

-440 EFYWDKKSDVTL
+440 EFYWDKKNEVKL

-586 TDGAGRIFLENMTPG
+586 TDGAGRIFLEKMTPG

-683 PNLEPGIY
+683 PDLEPGIY

-707 PHEFQVNAGKTEVG
+707 PHEFQVNAGVTNVG

-796 EAPEGYQLDEPSTQ
+796 EAPAGYQLDEPSTQ

-852 RYLDGTSG
+852 RYLGGTSG

-875 VCSWTGLKAG
+875 VCSWTSLKAG

-934 DAKNPTKVL
+934 DAKHPTKVL

-978 EPEKTIIVTEV
+978 EPEKTIIVTEI

-1036 LPGAEFIIRKS
+1036 LSGAEFIIRKS

-1057 IHNNLTIESGTLSSD
+1057 IHNDLTIESGTLSSD

-1127 NPSTCSLLIKKVC
+1127 NP
-1140 SINTDKMLE
+1140 
-1149 GAVFD
+1149 
-1154 VRYADGSV
+1154 
-1162 VGDSNGV
+1162 
-1169 YETGADGTILI
+1169 
-1180 TGLEANKAIIVTETK
+1180 
-1195 APNGFAIDTKPQT
+1195 
-1208 VTTIAGKVVQLTFA
+1208 
-1222 NAPYGKLVIE
+1222 
-1232 KRDAETNNLLPGAE
+1232 
-1246 FRVTTAAGC
+1246 
-1255 EVGQNGVIGDTTL
+1255 
-1268 TSNGIFRTDADGK
+1268 
-1281 ITISN
+1281 
-1286 LRPGNY
+1286 
-1292 IITEIKAPDGYLID
+1292 
-1306 DPTRNVTVTAGDTQ
+1306 
-1320 TIVFK
+1320 
-1325 NHSTCSLLIK
+1325 STCSLLIK

-1479 ITITNVRPGSYVITE
+1479 ITITNVRPGNYVITE

-1651 LNGEIVGTYVTD
+1651 MNGEIVGTYVTD

-1725 VTKKGIQGVKFVVYD
+1725 VTRKGIQGVKFVVYD

>member
-29 AASSENMPS
+29 AASSESMPS

-70 INMNVGGK
+70 INMNVGGE

-121 TDAKYM
+121 TDAKYQ
-127 TDAYKAK
+127 TDAYKEKWGGA
-134 FGSQLWTDQNMIRYH
+134 LWTDQNMIRYH

-170 AEGQRVAIAKE
+170 AEGQKVAIAKE

-206 FYEKGC
+206 FYQKGEK
-212 KVIDNPDCWPDV
+212 VLDNTDCWPDV

-257 PRGEPTI
+257 PKVQTSDE
-264 DDYQIV
+264 YKIV

-278 PTKGLPGATFSL
+278 PTKGLAGAEFSL
-290 TMVGSDDPSFP
+290 EMVGSDDPKFP
-301 MTGVTGQDGTYTFKP
+301 MTGVTGQNGTYTFTN

-325 ETEAPEGYQ
+325 ETKAPEDYQ
-334 IDNPGPYTVTLPM
+334 IDNPGPYTVTLPT

-354 VTATD
+354 VTALD
-359 TPITTSSGSIRKV
+359 TPITLASGSIRKV
-372 DKDIPTMGL
+372 DKDRPTMGL

-387 ITGIDNNFK
+387 ITGIDNNFT

-401 VAGGALTDVPWDT
+401 VEGGALTDVPWDT

-419 YIAEE
+419 YVAEE

-440 EFYWDKKSDVTL
+440 EFYWDKKNEVKL

-683 PNLEPGIY
+683 PDLEPGIY

-707 PHEFQVNAGKTEVG
+707 PHEFQVNAGVTNVG

-796 EAPEGYQLDEPSTQ
+796 EAPAGYQLDEPSTQ

-852 RYLDGTSG
+852 RYLGGTSG

-875 VCSWTGLKAG
+875 VCSWTSLKAG

-934 DAKNPTKVL
+934 DAKHPTKVL

-978 EPEKTIIVTEV
+978 EPEKTIIVTEI

-1057 IHNNLTIESGTLSSD
+1057 IHNDLTIESGTLSSD

-1127 NPSTCSLLIKKVC
+1127 NP
-1140 SINTDKMLE
+1140 
-1149 GAVFD
+1149 
-1154 VRYADGSV
+1154 
-1162 VGDSNGV
+1162 
-1169 YETGADGTILI
+1169 
-1180 TGLEANKAIIVTETK
+1180 
-1195 APNGFAIDTKPQT
+1195 
-1208 VTTIAGKVVQLTFA
+1208 
-1222 NAPYGKLVIE
+1222 
-1232 KRDAETNNLLPGAE
+1232 
-1246 FRVTTAAGC
+1246 
-1255 EVGQNGVIGDTTL
+1255 
-1268 TSNGIFRTDADGK
+1268 
-1281 ITISN
+1281 
-1286 LRPGNY
+1286 
-1292 IITEIKAPDGYLID
+1292 
-1306 DPTRNVTVTAGDTQ
+1306 
-1320 TIVFK
+1320 
-1325 NHSTCSLLIK
+1325 STCSLLIK

-1479 ITITNVRPGSYVITE
+1479 ITITNVRPGNYVITE

-1651 LNGEIVGTYVTD
+1651 MNGEIVGTYVTD

-1725 VTKKGIQGVKFVVYD
+1725 VTRKGIQGVKFVVYD

>member
-1 MRTKIGTRLLSLF
+1 MRTRIGTRLLSLF

-29 AASSENMPS
+29 AASSESMPS

-70 INMNVGGK
+70 INMNVGGE

-121 TDAKYM
+121 TDAKYQ
-127 TDAYKAK
+127 TDAYKEKWGGA
-134 FGSQLWTDQNMIRYH
+134 LWTDQNMIRYH

-170 AEGQRVAIAKE
+170 AEGQKVAIAKE

-206 FYEKGC
+206 FYQKGEK
-212 KVIDNPDCWPDV
+212 VLDNTDCWPDV

-257 PRGEPTI
+257 PKTPDTPIE
-264 DDYQIV
+264 DYQIV
-270 VKKVDSSN
+270 VKKVDSTN
-278 PTKGLPGATFSL
+278 PTKGLAGATFSL
-290 TMVGSDDPSFP
+290 TKVGSDDPKYP
-301 MTGVTGQDGTYTFKP
+301 LTGVTGQDGTYTFRR
-316 LKAGTYQVT
+316 LEAGTYQVT

-334 IDNPGPYTVTLPM
+334 IDNPGPYAVTLPT

-359 TPITTSSGSIRKV
+359 TPITIASGSIRKV
-372 DKDIPTMGL
+372 DKDRPTMGL

-387 ITGIDNNFK
+387 ITGIDNNFT

-401 VAGGALTDVPWDT
+401 VEGGALTDVPWDT

-419 YIAEE
+419 YVAEE

-440 EFYWDKKSDVTL
+440 EFYWDKKNEVKL

-707 PHEFQVNAGKTEVG
+707 PHEFQVNAGVTNVG

-796 EAPEGYQLDEPSTQ
+796 EAPAGYQLDEPSTQ

-852 RYLDGTSG
+852 RYLGGTSG
-860 TGGTVIGEKVTDQNG
+860 TGGTAIGEKVTDQNG

-978 EPEKTIIVTEV
+978 EPEKTIIVTEI

-1057 IHNNLTIESGTLSSD
+1057 IHNDLTIESGTLSSD

-1127 NPSTCSLLIKKVC
+1127 NP
-1140 SINTDKMLE
+1140 
-1149 GAVFD
+1149 
-1154 VRYADGSV
+1154 
-1162 VGDSNGV
+1162 
-1169 YETGADGTILI
+1169 
-1180 TGLEANKAIIVTETK
+1180 
-1195 APNGFAIDTKPQT
+1195 
-1208 VTTIAGKVVQLTFA
+1208 
-1222 NAPYGKLVIE
+1222 
-1232 KRDAETNNLLPGAE
+1232 
-1246 FRVTTAAGC
+1246 
-1255 EVGQNGVIGDTTL
+1255 
-1268 TSNGIFRTDADGK
+1268 
-1281 ITISN
+1281 
-1286 LRPGNY
+1286 
-1292 IITEIKAPDGYLID
+1292 
-1306 DPTRNVTVTAGDTQ
+1306 
-1320 TIVFK
+1320 
-1325 NHSTCSLLIK
+1325 STCSLLIK

-1479 ITITNVRPGSYVITE
+1479 ITITNVRPGSYIITE

-1651 LNGEIVGTYVTD
+1651 MNGEIVGTYVTD

-1725 VTKKGIQGVKFVVYD
+1725 VTRKGIQGVKFVVYD
-1740 SSMTPIGEYESDDQ
+1740 SSMTPIGEYESDDH

>member
-1 MRTKIGTRLLSLF
+1 MRQKIGTRLLSLF

-29 AASSENMPS
+29 AAPSGSMPS
-38 EITLKKS
+38 EITLQKS

-57 NSPSFDKPLYLHI
+57 NSPSFGKPLYLHI

-78 TKVGFCAEHG
+78 TNVGFCAEYG

-121 TDAKYM
+121 TDAKYQN
-127 TDAYKAK
+127 DAYKEK
-134 FGSQLWTDQNMIRYH
+134 WGGELWTDQNLIRYH

-170 AEGQRVAIAKE
+170 AEGQKVAIAKE

-206 FYEKGC
+206 FYQKGEK
-212 KVIDNPDCWPDV
+212 VLDNTDCWPDV

-229 HYIGGNATSPDGK
+229 HYIGGNVTSPDGK

-257 PRGEPTI
+257 PSIPTLGN
-264 DDYQIV
+264 YQIT

-278 PTKGLPGATFSL
+278 PTKGLAGAEFSL
-290 TMVGSDDPSFP
+290 EMVGSDDPKFP
-301 MTGVTGQDGTYTFKP
+301 MTGVTGQGGTWTFND

-325 ETEAPEGYQ
+325 ETKAPEDYQ
-334 IDNPGPYTVTLPM
+334 IDNPGPYTVTLPT
-347 NGQKTVT
+347 NGQNTVT

-359 TPITTSSGSIRKV
+359 TPITLASGSIRKV
-372 DKDIPTMGL
+372 DKDRPTMGL

-387 ITGIDNNFK
+387 ITGIDNNFT

-401 VAGGALTDVPWDT
+401 VEGGALTDVPWDT

-419 YIAEE
+419 YVAEE

-440 EFYWDKKSDVTL
+440 EFYWDKKNEVKL

-546 TNHRKPGLEIVKID
+546 TNHRKPGLEIVKIN

-707 PHEFQVNAGKTEVG
+707 PHEFQVNAGVTNVG

-796 EAPEGYQLDEPSTQ
+796 EAPAGYQLDEPSTQ

-852 RYLDGTSG
+852 RYLGGTSG

-934 DAKNPTKVL
+934 DAKHPTKVL

-978 EPEKTIIVTEV
+978 EPEKTIIVTEI

-1057 IHNNLTIESGTLSSD
+1057 IHNDLTIESGTLSSD

-1127 NPSTCSLLIKKVC
+1127 NP
-1140 SINTDKMLE
+1140 
-1149 GAVFD
+1149 
-1154 VRYADGSV
+1154 
-1162 VGDSNGV
+1162 
-1169 YETGADGTILI
+1169 
-1180 TGLEANKAIIVTETK
+1180 
-1195 APNGFAIDTKPQT
+1195 
-1208 VTTIAGKVVQLTFA
+1208 
-1222 NAPYGKLVIE
+1222 
-1232 KRDAETNNLLPGAE
+1232 
-1246 FRVTTAAGC
+1246 
-1255 EVGQNGVIGDTTL
+1255 
-1268 TSNGIFRTDADGK
+1268 
-1281 ITISN
+1281 
-1286 LRPGNY
+1286 
-1292 IITEIKAPDGYLID
+1292 
-1306 DPTRNVTVTAGDTQ
+1306 
-1320 TIVFK
+1320 
-1325 NHSTCSLLIK
+1325 STCSLLIK

-1479 ITITNVRPGSYVITE
+1479 ITITNVRPGNYIITE

-1914 YAQTMNNNVMRWT
+1914 YAQTMNNNIMRWT

-2067 WTTSVYS
+2067 WTTSIYS

-2086 PKLPRTGY
+2086 PTLPRTGY

>member
-29 AASSENMPS
+29 AAPSGSMPS
-38 EITLKKS
+38 EITLQKS

-57 NSPSFDKPLYLHI
+57 NSPSFGEPLYLHI

-78 TKVGFCAEHG
+78 TNVGFCAEHG

-121 TDAKYM
+121 TDAKYQ
-127 TDAYKAK
+127 TDAYKEK
-134 FGSQLWTDQNMIRYH
+134 WGGELWTDQNLIRYH

-170 AEGQRVAIAKE
+170 AEGQKVAIAKE

-206 FYEKGC
+206 FYQKGEK
-212 KVIDNPDCWPDV
+212 VLDNTDCWPDV

-229 HYIGGNATSPDGK
+229 HYIGGDATSPDGK
-242 KHYTNDNTQAIMVAT
+242 KHYTNDNTQAIRVAT
-257 PRGEPTI
+257 PKKSDIPS
-264 DDYQIV
+264 DKYQIV

-278 PTKGLPGATFSL
+278 PTKGLAGATFSL
-290 TMVGSDDPSFP
+290 EMVGSDDPKFP
-301 MTGVTGQDGTYTFKP
+301 MTGVTGQDGTYTFKN

-334 IDNPGPYTVTLPM
+334 IDNPGPYAVTLPT

-354 VTATD
+354 VTALD
-359 TPITTSSGSIRKV
+359 TPITLASGSIRKV
-372 DKDIPTMGL
+372 DKDRPTMGL

-387 ITGIDNNFK
+387 ITGIDNNFT

-401 VAGGALTDVPWDT
+401 VEGGALTDVPWDT

-419 YIAEE
+419 YVAEE

-440 EFYWDKKSDVTL
+440 EFYWDKKNEVKL

-707 PHEFQVNAGKTEVG
+707 PHEFQVNAGVTNVG

-796 EAPEGYQLDEPSTQ
+796 EAPAGYQLDEPSTQ

-852 RYLDGTSG
+852 RYLGGTSG
-860 TGGTVIGEKVTDQNG
+860 TGGTAIGEKVTDQNG

-934 DAKNPTKVL
+934 DAKHPTKVL

-978 EPEKTIIVTEV
+978 EPKKTIIVTEI

-1057 IHNNLTIESGTLSSD
+1057 IHNDLTIESGTLSSD

-1127 NPSTCSLLIKKVC
+1127 NP
-1140 SINTDKMLE
+1140 
-1149 GAVFD
+1149 
-1154 VRYADGSV
+1154 
-1162 VGDSNGV
+1162 
-1169 YETGADGTILI
+1169 
-1180 TGLEANKAIIVTETK
+1180 
-1195 APNGFAIDTKPQT
+1195 
-1208 VTTIAGKVVQLTFA
+1208 
-1222 NAPYGKLVIE
+1222 
-1232 KRDAETNNLLPGAE
+1232 
-1246 FRVTTAAGC
+1246 
-1255 EVGQNGVIGDTTL
+1255 
-1268 TSNGIFRTDADGK
+1268 
-1281 ITISN
+1281 
-1286 LRPGNY
+1286 
-1292 IITEIKAPDGYLID
+1292 
-1306 DPTRNVTVTAGDTQ
+1306 
-1320 TIVFK
+1320 
-1325 NHSTCSLLIK
+1325 STCSLLIK

-1479 ITITNVRPGSYVITE
+1479 TTITNVRPGSYIITE

-1651 LNGEIVGTYVTD
+1651 MNGEIVGTYVTD

-1725 VTKKGIQGVKFVVYD
+1725 VTRKGIQGVKFVVYD

>member
-852 RYLDGTSG
+852 RYLGGTSG

-1140 SINTDKMLE
+1140 
-1149 GAVFD
+1149 
-1154 VRYADGSV
+1154 
-1162 VGDSNGV
+1162 
-1169 YETGADGTILI
+1169 
-1180 TGLEANKAIIVTETK
+1180 
-1195 APNGFAIDTKPQT
+1195 
-1208 VTTIAGKVVQLTFA
+1208 
-1222 NAPYGKLVIE
+1222 
-1232 KRDAETNNLLPGAE
+1232 
-1246 FRVTTAAGC
+1246 
-1255 EVGQNGVIGDTTL
+1255 
-1268 TSNGIFRTDADGK
+1268 
-1281 ITISN
+1281 
-1286 LRPGNY
+1286 
-1292 IITEIKAPDGYLID
+1292 
-1306 DPTRNVTVTAGDTQ
+1306 
-1320 TIVFK
+1320 
-1325 NHSTCSLLIK
+1325 
-1335 KVCTENPDKM
+1335 TENPDKM

-1479 ITITNVRPGSYVITE
+1479 ITITNVRPGNYVITE

-1651 LNGEIVGTYVTD
+1651 MNGEIVGTYVTD

-1725 VTKKGIQGVKFVVYD
+1725 VTRKGIQGVKFVVYD

>member
-1 MRTKIGTRLLSLF
+1 MRQKIGTRLLSLF

-29 AASSENMPS
+29 AAPSGSMPS
-38 EITLKKS
+38 EITLQKS

-52 GSKTY
+52 GSKTC
-57 NSPSFDKPLYLHI
+57 NSPSFGEPLYLHI

-121 TDAKYM
+121 TDAQYQN
-127 TDAYKAK
+127 DAYKEK
-134 FGSQLWTDQNMIRYH
+134 WNGELWTDQNLIRYH

-156 CWRALGQGAAIPSD
+156 CWRALGQGTAIPSD
-170 AEGQRVAIAKE
+170 AEGQKVAIAKE

-206 FYEKGC
+206 FYQKGEK
-212 KVIDNPDCWPDV
+212 VLDNTDCWPDV

-257 PRGEPTI
+257 PKNEPTSDTYRI
-264 DDYQIV
+264 I

-278 PTKGLPGATFSL
+278 PTKGLAGATFSL
-290 TMVGSDDPSFP
+290 EMVGSDDPSFP
-301 MTGVTGQDGTYTFKP
+301 KPGVTGQDGTYIFDR

-325 ETEAPEGYQ
+325 ETKAPEGYQ
-334 IDNPGPYTVTLPM
+334 IDNPGPYTVTLPT

-354 VTATD
+354 VTALD
-359 TPITTSSGSIRKV
+359 TPITLASGSIRKV
-372 DKDIPTMGL
+372 DKDRPTMGL

-387 ITGIDNNFK
+387 ITGIDNNFT

-401 VAGGALTDVPWDT
+401 VEGGALTDVPWDT

-419 YIAEE
+419 YVAEE

-440 EFYWDKKSDVTL
+440 EFYWDKKNEVKL

-546 TNHRKPGLEIVKID
+546 TNHRKPGLEIVKIN

-707 PHEFQVNAGKTEVG
+707 PHEFQVNAGVTNVG

-796 EAPEGYQLDEPSTQ
+796 EAPAGYQLDEPSTQ

-852 RYLDGTSG
+852 RYLGGTSG

-934 DAKNPTKVL
+934 DAKHPTKVL

-978 EPEKTIIVTEV
+978 EPEKTIIVTEI

-1036 LPGAEFIIRKS
+1036 LSGAEFIIRKS

-1057 IHNNLTIESGTLSSD
+1057 IHNDLTIESGTLSSD

-1127 NPSTCSLLIKKVC
+1127 NP
-1140 SINTDKMLE
+1140 
-1149 GAVFD
+1149 
-1154 VRYADGSV
+1154 
-1162 VGDSNGV
+1162 
-1169 YETGADGTILI
+1169 
-1180 TGLEANKAIIVTETK
+1180 
-1195 APNGFAIDTKPQT
+1195 
-1208 VTTIAGKVVQLTFA
+1208 
-1222 NAPYGKLVIE
+1222 
-1232 KRDAETNNLLPGAE
+1232 
-1246 FRVTTAAGC
+1246 
-1255 EVGQNGVIGDTTL
+1255 
-1268 TSNGIFRTDADGK
+1268 
-1281 ITISN
+1281 
-1286 LRPGNY
+1286 
-1292 IITEIKAPDGYLID
+1292 
-1306 DPTRNVTVTAGDTQ
+1306 
-1320 TIVFK
+1320 
-1325 NHSTCSLLIK
+1325 STCSLLIK

-1479 ITITNVRPGSYVITE
+1479 ITITNVRPGNYVITE

-1651 LNGEIVGTYVTD
+1651 MNGEIVGTYVTD

-1725 VTKKGIQGVKFVVYD
+1725 VTRKGIQGVKFVVYD

>member
-1 MRTKIGTRLLSLF
+1 MRQKIGTRLLSLF

-29 AASSENMPS
+29 AAPSGSMPS
-38 EITLKKS
+38 EITLQKS

-57 NSPSFDKPLYLHI
+57 NSPSFGEPLYLHI

-78 TKVGFCAEHG
+78 TNVGFCAEHG

-121 TDAKYM
+121 TDAKYQ
-127 TDAYKAK
+127 TDAYKEK
-134 FGSQLWTDQNMIRYH
+134 WGGELWTDQNLIRYH

-170 AEGQRVAIAKE
+170 AEGQKVAIAKE

-206 FYEKGC
+206 FYQKGEK
-212 KVIDNPDCWPDV
+212 VLDNTDCWPDV

-257 PRGEPTI
+257 PSIPTLGN
-264 DDYQIV
+264 YQIT

-278 PTKGLPGATFSL
+278 PTKGLAGAEFSL
-290 TMVGSDDPSFP
+290 EMVGSDDPKFP
-301 MTGVTGQDGTYTFKP
+301 MTGVTGQGGTLTFKD

-325 ETEAPEGYQ
+325 ETKAPEGYQ
-334 IDNPGPYTVTLPM
+334 IDNPGPYTVTLPT
-347 NGQKTVT
+347 NGQNTVT

-359 TPITTSSGSIRKV
+359 TPITLASGSIRKV
-372 DKDIPTMGL
+372 DKDRPTMGL

-387 ITGIDNNFK
+387 ITGIDNNFT

-401 VAGGALTDVPWDT
+401 VEGGALTDVPWDT

-419 YIAEE
+419 YVAEE

-440 EFYWDKKSDVTL
+440 EFYWDKKNEVKL

-691 VAVETDCP
+691 VAVEMDCP

-707 PHEFQVNAGKTEVG
+707 PHEFQVNAGVTNVG

-796 EAPEGYQLDEPSTQ
+796 EAPAGYQLDEPSTQ

-852 RYLDGTSG
+852 RYLGGTSG

-934 DAKNPTKVL
+934 DAKHPTKVL

-978 EPEKTIIVTEV
+978 EPKKTIIVTEI

-1057 IHNNLTIESGTLSSD
+1057 IHNDLTIESGTLSSD

-1088 TPGNYT
+1088 TPGHYT

-1127 NPSTCSLLIKKVC
+1127 NP
-1140 SINTDKMLE
+1140 
-1149 GAVFD
+1149 
-1154 VRYADGSV
+1154 
-1162 VGDSNGV
+1162 
-1169 YETGADGTILI
+1169 
-1180 TGLEANKAIIVTETK
+1180 
-1195 APNGFAIDTKPQT
+1195 
-1208 VTTIAGKVVQLTFA
+1208 
-1222 NAPYGKLVIE
+1222 
-1232 KRDAETNNLLPGAE
+1232 
-1246 FRVTTAAGC
+1246 
-1255 EVGQNGVIGDTTL
+1255 
-1268 TSNGIFRTDADGK
+1268 
-1281 ITISN
+1281 
-1286 LRPGNY
+1286 
-1292 IITEIKAPDGYLID
+1292 
-1306 DPTRNVTVTAGDTQ
+1306 
-1320 TIVFK
+1320 
-1325 NHSTCSLLIK
+1325 STCSLLIK

-1479 ITITNVRPGSYVITE
+1479 ITITNVRPGNYIITE
-1494 IKAPDGYLIDDPTRT
+1494 IKAPDGYLIYDPTRT

-1651 LNGEIVGTYVTD
+1651 MNGEIVGTYVTD

-1725 VTKKGIQGVKFVVYD
+1725 VTRKGIQGVKFVVYD

-1876 YGLNPTVFTADIE
+1876 YGLNPTVLTADIE

>member
-419 YIAEE
+419 YVAEE

-440 EFYWDKKSDVTL
+440 EFYWDKKNEVKL

-707 PHEFQVNAGKTEVG
+707 PHEFQVNAGVTNVG

-761 SPAGTYESLGTK
+761 PPAGTYESLGTK

-796 EAPEGYQLDEPSTQ
+796 EAPAGYQLDEPSTQ

-852 RYLDGTSG
+852 RYLGGTSG

-978 EPEKTIIVTEV
+978 EPEKTIIVTEI

-1036 LPGAEFIIRKS
+1036 LSGAEFIIRKS

-1169 YETGADGTILI
+1169 YETGVDGTILI

-1195 APNGFAIDTKPQT
+1195 APDGFAIDTKPQT
-1208 VTTIAGKVVQLTFA
+1208 ITTIAGKTVQLTFA

-1232 KRDAETNNLLPGAE
+1232 KRDA
-1246 FRVTTAAGC
+1246 
-1255 EVGQNGVIGDTTL
+1255 Q
-1268 TSNGIFRTDADGK
+1268 
-1281 ITISN
+1281 
-1286 LRPGNY
+1286 
-1292 IITEIKAPDGYLID
+1292 
-1306 DPTRNVTVTAGDTQ
+1306 
-1320 TIVFK
+1320 
-1325 NHSTCSLLIK
+1325 
-1335 KVCTENPDKM
+1335 
-1345 LEGAVFDVRYADG
+1345 
-1358 TVVGD
+1358 
-1363 SNGVFTTGA
+1363 
-1372 DGTILI
+1372 
-1378 TGLEANKAIVVTE
+1378 
-1391 TKAPDGFA
+1391 
-1399 IDTTPQTITT
+1399 
-1409 QAGKV
+1409 
-1414 VQLTFAN
+1414 
-1421 APYGKIIIEKRDSK
+1421 

-1459 VIGDTNLTSNG
+1459 VIGDTKLTSNG

-1479 ITITNVRPGSYVITE
+1479 ITITNVRPGSYIITE

-1532 EKRDSVTKEPLAGAT
+1532 EKRDSVTKVPLAGAT

-1914 YAQTMNNNVMRWT
+1914 YAQTMNNNIMRWT

-2067 WTTSVYS
+2067 WTTSIYS

>member
-29 AASSENMPS
+29 AAPSGSMPS
-38 EITLKKS
+38 EITLQKS

-57 NSPSFDKPLYLHI
+57 NSPSFGEPLYLHI
-70 INMNVGGK
+70 INMNVGGE
-78 TKVGFCAEHG
+78 TKIGFCAEHG

-121 TDAKYM
+121 TDTKYQ
-127 TDAYKAK
+127 TDAYKEK
-134 FGSQLWTDQNMIRYH
+134 WGGELWTDPNLIRYH

-170 AEGQRVAIAKE
+170 AEGQKVAIAKE

-206 FYEKGC
+206 FYQKGEK
-212 KVIDNPDCWPDV
+212 VLDNTDCWPDV

-242 KHYTNDNTQAIMVAT
+242 KHYTNENTQAIMVAT
-257 PRGEPTI
+257 PKEPTSEE
-264 DDYQIV
+264 YQIV

-278 PTKGLPGATFSL
+278 PTKGLAGAEFSL
-290 TMVGSDDPSFP
+290 EMVGSDDPKFP
-301 MTGVTGQDGTYTFKP
+301 MTGVTRQNGTYTFRG

-325 ETEAPEGYQ
+325 ETTAPDGYQ
-334 IDNPGPYTVTLPM
+334 IDNPGPYTVTLPT

-354 VTATD
+354 VTALD
-359 TPITTSSGSIRKV
+359 TPITLASGSIRKV
-372 DKDIPTMGL
+372 DKDRPTMGL

-387 ITGIDNNFK
+387 ITGIDNNFT

-401 VAGGALTDVPWDT
+401 VEGGALTDVPWDT

-419 YIAEE
+419 YVAEE

-440 EFYWDKKSDVTL
+440 EFYWDKKNEVKL

-661 ISKKGGQSLGHF
+661 ISKKGGKSLGHF

-707 PHEFQVNAGKTEVG
+707 PHEFQVNAGVTNVG

-741 GGGVEG
+741 GGGVKD

-796 EAPEGYQLDEPSTQ
+796 EAPAGYQLDEPSTQ

-852 RYLDGTSG
+852 RYLGGTSG

-875 VCSWTGLKAG
+875 VCSWTSLKAG

-934 DAKNPTKVL
+934 DAKHPTKVL

-978 EPEKTIIVTEV
+978 EPEKTIIVTEI

-1036 LPGAEFIIRKS
+1036 LSGAEFIIRKS

-1057 IHNNLTIESGTLSSD
+1057 IHNDLTIESGTLSSD

-1127 NPSTCSLLIKKVC
+1127 NP
-1140 SINTDKMLE
+1140 
-1149 GAVFD
+1149 
-1154 VRYADGSV
+1154 
-1162 VGDSNGV
+1162 
-1169 YETGADGTILI
+1169 
-1180 TGLEANKAIIVTETK
+1180 
-1195 APNGFAIDTKPQT
+1195 
-1208 VTTIAGKVVQLTFA
+1208 
-1222 NAPYGKLVIE
+1222 
-1232 KRDAETNNLLPGAE
+1232 
-1246 FRVTTAAGC
+1246 
-1255 EVGQNGVIGDTTL
+1255 
-1268 TSNGIFRTDADGK
+1268 
-1281 ITISN
+1281 
-1286 LRPGNY
+1286 
-1292 IITEIKAPDGYLID
+1292 
-1306 DPTRNVTVTAGDTQ
+1306 
-1320 TIVFK
+1320 
-1325 NHSTCSLLIK
+1325 STCSLLIK

-1479 ITITNVRPGSYVITE
+1479 ITITNVRPGNYVITE

-1651 LNGEIVGTYVTD
+1651 MNGEIVGTYVTD

-1725 VTKKGIQGVKFVVYD
+1725 VTRKGIQGVKFVVYD

-2067 WTTSVYS
+2067 WTTSIYS

>member
-29 AASSENMPS
+29 AAPSGSMPS
-38 EITLKKS
+38 EITLQKS

-57 NSPSFDKPLYLHI
+57 NSPSFGEPLYLHI

-121 TDAKYM
+121 TDAKYQ
-127 TDAYKAK
+127 TDAYKEK
-134 FGSQLWTDQNMIRYH
+134 WGGELWTDQNLIRYH

-170 AEGQRVAIAKE
+170 AEGQKAAIAKE

-206 FYEKGC
+206 FYQKGEK
-212 KVIDNPDCWPDV
+212 VLDNTDCWPDV

-257 PRGEPTI
+257 PSIPTAES
-264 DDYQIV
+264 YQIV

-278 PTKGLPGATFSL
+278 PTKGLSGATFSL
-290 TMVGSDDPSFP
+290 TMVGSTKTL
-301 MTGVTGQDGTYTFKP
+301 TGVTGQDGTYTFKN

-334 IDNPGPYTVTLPM
+334 IDNPGPYAVTLPT

-359 TPITTSSGSIRKV
+359 TPITLASGSIRKV
-372 DKDIPTMGL
+372 DKDRPTMGL

-387 ITGIDNNFK
+387 ITGIDNNFT

-401 VAGGALTDVPWDT
+401 VEGGALTDVPWDT

-419 YIAEE
+419 YVAEE

-440 EFYWDKKSDVTL
+440 EFYWDKKNEVKL

-560 SVTKEPVANCTFDIR
+560 SVTKKPVANCTFDIR

-628 GTFTLTFENVPKT
+628 GTFTRTFENVPKT

-852 RYLDGTSG
+852 RYLGGTSG

-978 EPEKTIIVTEV
+978 EPEKTIIVTEI

-1057 IHNNLTIESGTLSSD
+1057 IHNDLTIESGTLSSD

-1127 NPSTCSLLIKKVC
+1127 NP
-1140 SINTDKMLE
+1140 
-1149 GAVFD
+1149 
-1154 VRYADGSV
+1154 
-1162 VGDSNGV
+1162 
-1169 YETGADGTILI
+1169 
-1180 TGLEANKAIIVTETK
+1180 
-1195 APNGFAIDTKPQT
+1195 
-1208 VTTIAGKVVQLTFA
+1208 
-1222 NAPYGKLVIE
+1222 
-1232 KRDAETNNLLPGAE
+1232 
-1246 FRVTTAAGC
+1246 
-1255 EVGQNGVIGDTTL
+1255 
-1268 TSNGIFRTDADGK
+1268 
-1281 ITISN
+1281 
-1286 LRPGNY
+1286 
-1292 IITEIKAPDGYLID
+1292 
-1306 DPTRNVTVTAGDTQ
+1306 
-1320 TIVFK
+1320 
-1325 NHSTCSLLIK
+1325 STCSLLIK

-1914 YAQTMNNNVMRWT
+1914 YAQTMNNNIMRWT

-2067 WTTSVYS
+2067 WTTSIYS

-2086 PKLPRTGY
+2086 PTLPRTGY

>member
-1 MRTKIGTRLLSLF
+1 MRQKIGTRLLSLF

-29 AASSENMPS
+29 AAPSGSMPS
-38 EITLKKS
+38 EITLQKS

-57 NSPSFDKPLYLHI
+57 NSPSFGEPLYLHI

-78 TKVGFCAEHG
+78 TNVGFCAEHG

-121 TDAKYM
+121 TDAKYQ
-127 TDAYKAK
+127 TDAYKEK
-134 FGSQLWTDQNMIRYH
+134 WGGELWTDQNLIRYH

-170 AEGQRVAIAKE
+170 AEGQKVAIAKE

-206 FYEKGC
+206 FYQKGEK
-212 KVIDNPDCWPDV
+212 VLDNTDCWPDV

-257 PRGEPTI
+257 PSIPTLGN
-264 DDYQIV
+264 YQIT

-278 PTKGLPGATFSL
+278 PTKGLAGAEFSL
-290 TMVGSDDPSFP
+290 EMVGSDDPKFP
-301 MTGVTGQDGTYTFKP
+301 MTGVTGQGGTLTFED

-325 ETEAPEGYQ
+325 ETKAPEDYQ
-334 IDNPGPYTVTLPM
+334 IDNPGPYTVTLPT
-347 NGQKTVT
+347 NGQNTVT

-359 TPITTSSGSIRKV
+359 TPITLASGSIRKV
-372 DKDIPTMGL
+372 DKDRPTMGL

-387 ITGIDNNFK
+387 ITGIDNNFT

-401 VAGGALTDVPWDT
+401 VEGGALTDVPWDT

-419 YIAEE
+419 YVAEE

-440 EFYWDKKSDVTL
+440 EFYWDKKNEVKL

-546 TNHRKPGLEIVKID
+546 TNHRKPGLEIVKIN

-707 PHEFQVNAGKTEVG
+707 PHEFQVNAGVTNVG

-796 EAPEGYQLDEPSTQ
+796 EAPAGYQLDEPSTQ

-852 RYLDGTSG
+852 RYLGGTSG

-934 DAKNPTKVL
+934 DAKHPTKVL

-978 EPEKTIIVTEV
+978 EPEKTIIVTEI

-1036 LPGAEFIIRKS
+1036 LSGAEFIIRKS

-1057 IHNNLTIESGTLSSD
+1057 IHNDLTIESGTLSSD

-1127 NPSTCSLLIKKVC
+1127 NP
-1140 SINTDKMLE
+1140 
-1149 GAVFD
+1149 
-1154 VRYADGSV
+1154 
-1162 VGDSNGV
+1162 
-1169 YETGADGTILI
+1169 
-1180 TGLEANKAIIVTETK
+1180 
-1195 APNGFAIDTKPQT
+1195 
-1208 VTTIAGKVVQLTFA
+1208 
-1222 NAPYGKLVIE
+1222 
-1232 KRDAETNNLLPGAE
+1232 
-1246 FRVTTAAGC
+1246 
-1255 EVGQNGVIGDTTL
+1255 
-1268 TSNGIFRTDADGK
+1268 
-1281 ITISN
+1281 
-1286 LRPGNY
+1286 
-1292 IITEIKAPDGYLID
+1292 
-1306 DPTRNVTVTAGDTQ
+1306 
-1320 TIVFK
+1320 
-1325 NHSTCSLLIK
+1325 STCSLLIK

-1479 ITITNVRPGSYVITE
+1479 ITITNVRPGNYVITE

-1651 LNGEIVGTYVTD
+1651 MNGEIVGTYVTD

-1725 VTKKGIQGVKFVVYD
+1725 VTRKGIQGVKFVVYD

>member
-1 MRTKIGTRLLSLF
+1 MRQKIGTRLLSLF

-29 AASSENMPS
+29 AAPSGSMPS
-38 EITLKKS
+38 EITLQKS

-57 NSPSFDKPLYLHI
+57 NSPSFGEPLYLHI

-78 TKVGFCAEHG
+78 TKIGFCAEHG

-121 TDAKYM
+121 TDAKYQ
-127 TDAYKAK
+127 TDAYKEK
-134 FGSQLWTDQNMIRYH
+134 WGGELWTDQNLIRYH

-170 AEGQRVAIAKE
+170 AEGQKVAIAKE

-206 FYEKGC
+206 FYQKGEK
-212 KVIDNPDCWPDV
+212 VLDNTDCWPDV

-257 PRGEPTI
+257 PSIPTAES
-264 DDYQIV
+264 YQIV

-278 PTKGLPGATFSL
+278 PTKGLSGATFSL
-290 TMVGSDDPSFP
+290 TMVGSTKTL
-301 MTGVTGQDGTYTFKP
+301 TGVTGQDGTYTFKN

-325 ETEAPEGYQ
+325 ETKAPDGYQ
-334 IDNPGPYTVTLPM
+334 IDNPGPYTVTLPT

-354 VTATD
+354 VTALD
-359 TPITTSSGSIRKV
+359 TPITLASGSIRKV
-372 DKDIPTMGL
+372 DKDRPTMGL

-387 ITGIDNNFK
+387 ITGIDNNFT

-401 VAGGALTDVPWDT
+401 VEGGALTDVPWDT

-419 YIAEE
+419 YVAEE

-440 EFYWDKKSDVTL
+440 EFYWDKKNEVKL

-532 AADIQGNKTVTVEA
+532 ATDIQGNKTVTVEA

-575 SIDGTYHETLT
+575 SIDGTYHEALT

-646 KHDSNNHPIAGVTFE
+646 KHDSNNHPISGVTFE

-707 PHEFQVNAGKTEVG
+707 PHEFQVNAGVTNVG

-796 EAPEGYQLDEPSTQ
+796 EAPAGYQLDEPSTQ

-852 RYLDGTSG
+852 RYLGGTSG
-860 TGGTVIGEKVTDQNG
+860 TGGTAIGEKVTDQNG

-978 EPEKTIIVTEV
+978 EPKKTIIVTEI

-1057 IHNNLTIESGTLSSD
+1057 IHNDLTIESGTLSSD

-1127 NPSTCSLLIKKVC
+1127 NP
-1140 SINTDKMLE
+1140 
-1149 GAVFD
+1149 
-1154 VRYADGSV
+1154 
-1162 VGDSNGV
+1162 
-1169 YETGADGTILI
+1169 
-1180 TGLEANKAIIVTETK
+1180 
-1195 APNGFAIDTKPQT
+1195 
-1208 VTTIAGKVVQLTFA
+1208 
-1222 NAPYGKLVIE
+1222 
-1232 KRDAETNNLLPGAE
+1232 
-1246 FRVTTAAGC
+1246 
-1255 EVGQNGVIGDTTL
+1255 
-1268 TSNGIFRTDADGK
+1268 
-1281 ITISN
+1281 
-1286 LRPGNY
+1286 
-1292 IITEIKAPDGYLID
+1292 
-1306 DPTRNVTVTAGDTQ
+1306 
-1320 TIVFK
+1320 
-1325 NHSTCSLLIK
+1325 STCSLLIK

-1479 ITITNVRPGSYVITE
+1479 ITITNVRPGNYIITE

-1651 LNGEIVGTYVTD
+1651 MNGEIVGTYVTD

-1689 LLDSTPQKVEV
+1689 LLDSIPQKVEV

-1725 VTKKGIQGVKFVVYD
+1725 VTRKGIQGVKFVVYD

>member
-1 MRTKIGTRLLSLF
+1 MRQKIGTRLLSLF

-29 AASSENMPS
+29 AAPSGSMPS
-38 EITLKKS
+38 EITLQKS

-57 NSPSFDKPLYLHI
+57 NSPSFGEPLYLHI

-121 TDAKYM
+121 TDAKYQ
-127 TDAYKAK
+127 TDAYKEK
-134 FGSQLWTDQNMIRYH
+134 WGGELWTDQKLIRYH

-170 AEGQRVAIAKE
+170 AEGQKVAIAKE

-206 FYEKGC
+206 FYQKGEK
-212 KVIDNPDCWPDV
+212 VLDNTDCWPDV

-257 PRGEPTI
+257 PSIPTAES
-264 DDYQIV
+264 YQIV

-278 PTKGLPGATFSL
+278 PTKGLSGATFSL
-290 TMVGSDDPSFP
+290 TMVGSTKTL
-301 MTGVTGQDGTYTFKP
+301 TGVTGQDGTYTFKN

-334 IDNPGPYTVTLPM
+334 IDNPGPYAVTLPT
-347 NGQKTVT
+347 NGQNTVT

-359 TPITTSSGSIRKV
+359 TPITLASGSIRKV
-372 DKDIPTMGL
+372 DKDRPTMGL

-387 ITGIDNNFK
+387 ITGIDNNFT

-401 VAGGALTDVPWDT
+401 VEGGALTDVPWDT

-419 YIAEE
+419 YVAEE

-440 EFYWDKKSDVTL
+440 EFYWDKKNEVKL

-707 PHEFQVNAGKTEVG
+707 PHEFQVNAGVTNVG

-796 EAPEGYQLDEPSTQ
+796 EAPAGYQLDEPSTQ

-852 RYLDGTSG
+852 RYLGGTSG

-978 EPEKTIIVTEV
+978 EPEKTIIVTEI

-1057 IHNNLTIESGTLSSD
+1057 IHNDLTIESGTLSSD

-1088 TPGNYT
+1088 TPGHYT

-1127 NPSTCSLLIKKVC
+1127 NP
-1140 SINTDKMLE
+1140 
-1149 GAVFD
+1149 
-1154 VRYADGSV
+1154 
-1162 VGDSNGV
+1162 
-1169 YETGADGTILI
+1169 
-1180 TGLEANKAIIVTETK
+1180 
-1195 APNGFAIDTKPQT
+1195 
-1208 VTTIAGKVVQLTFA
+1208 
-1222 NAPYGKLVIE
+1222 
-1232 KRDAETNNLLPGAE
+1232 
-1246 FRVTTAAGC
+1246 
-1255 EVGQNGVIGDTTL
+1255 
-1268 TSNGIFRTDADGK
+1268 
-1281 ITISN
+1281 
-1286 LRPGNY
+1286 
-1292 IITEIKAPDGYLID
+1292 
-1306 DPTRNVTVTAGDTQ
+1306 
-1320 TIVFK
+1320 
-1325 NHSTCSLLIK
+1325 STCSLLIK

-1479 ITITNVRPGSYVITE
+1479 ITITNVRPGSYIITE

-1790 LAGDTAM
+1790 LAGDTTM

-2067 WTTSVYS
+2067 WTTSIYS

>member
-546 TNHRKPGLEIVKID
+546 TNHRKPGLEIVKIN

-683 PNLEPGIY
+683 PDLEPGIY

-707 PHEFQVNAGKTEVG
+707 PHEFQVNAGKTETG

-796 EAPEGYQLDEPSTQ
+796 EAPAGYQLDEPSTQ

-852 RYLDGTSG
+852 RYLGGTSG

-978 EPEKTIIVTEV
+978 EPEKTIIVTEI

-1057 IHNNLTIESGTLSSD
+1057 IHNDLTIESGTLSSD

-1088 TPGNYT
+1088 TPGHYT

-1127 NPSTCSLLIKKVC
+1127 NP
-1140 SINTDKMLE
+1140 
-1149 GAVFD
+1149 
-1154 VRYADGSV
+1154 
-1162 VGDSNGV
+1162 
-1169 YETGADGTILI
+1169 
-1180 TGLEANKAIIVTETK
+1180 
-1195 APNGFAIDTKPQT
+1195 
-1208 VTTIAGKVVQLTFA
+1208 
-1222 NAPYGKLVIE
+1222 
-1232 KRDAETNNLLPGAE
+1232 
-1246 FRVTTAAGC
+1246 
-1255 EVGQNGVIGDTTL
+1255 
-1268 TSNGIFRTDADGK
+1268 
-1281 ITISN
+1281 
-1286 LRPGNY
+1286 
-1292 IITEIKAPDGYLID
+1292 
-1306 DPTRNVTVTAGDTQ
+1306 
-1320 TIVFK
+1320 
-1325 NHSTCSLLIK
+1325 STCSLLIK

-1435 TNELL
+1435 TNKLL

-1479 ITITNVRPGSYVITE
+1479 TTITNVRPGSYIITE

-1651 LNGEIVGTYVTD
+1651 MNGEIVGTYVTD

-1725 VTKKGIQGVKFVVYD
+1725 VTRKGIQGVKFVVYD